1 MICTVIQGRNR
12 QEVLQALQCCEMAE
26 IRLDS
31 CSLSADDIEECFSS
45 DVPTVATCRVA
56 DLMASDGTLT
66 EREALRI
73 CEDRLLNAIDAG
85 AAYVDVE
92 MEIPKEMSKRIRS
105 RAHSC
110 GTVFIRSVHDF
121 GSTGTYAELRS
132 QVEKCRYYGADIVKL
147 VTMALSVEDAERV
160 LRLYD
165 EYDPASLIAFCM
177 GEPGRES
184 RVGCLAKGAPYSYAA
199 LSAAEAAAPGQWEA
213 ADMAA
218 RVYGDRYFIGYPDGM
233 AVVPEDRKNGGEPYR
248 TGQTVRMPASKSFA
262 QRAVVA
268 AALADGVSRLEGYS
282 ACSDSESAVRVARTL
297 GAEVRSLDDGGT
309 LEIRGIGAVPGAV
322 DIACL
327 NVGESGLLTR
337 LMIPLSAV
345 LSCSDVTLE
354 GEKTLLGRPMKGA
367 DRMLAAFGVQ
377 LTSDHLP
384 LKVCGSLESGNASIS
399 GRDGSQLI
407 SGLLMSLPLTEGKS
421 TVTVTDPKSI
431 PYMFITLDV
440 MKRFGVSI
448 ANEMSGDREF
458 FESDGD
464 WSLCREM
471 TFNIKGKQRYKAA
484 SFSLE
489 GDWSAAANFLVAG
502 AIFGKAEISG
512 LDTTSLQADLSIMDI
527 LLDAGASISQSDGDT
542 GPVTVQRA
550 PLTAFSIDASNC
562 PDLFPIV
569 AVLASFCQGTSRI
582 SGVDRLVHKESDRG
596 AAILDMLGQMGV
608 QAGLEGNDML
618 IEGHSL
624 AQRCLTGNLL
634 KVGRYTSHHDHR
646 MVMAL
651 MVAGLGAD
659 GKIEIDDEECVAKS
673 FPGFIDVFERMKS
686 GIERG

>member
-1 MICTVIQGRNR
+1 MVCTVIQGRDL
-12 QEVLQALQCCEMAE
+12 EGIFQALECCEMAE

-31 CSLSADDIEECFSS
+31 CRLSMDDIEECFSL
-45 DVPTVATCRVA
+45 DTPLVATCRVEEMLSA
-56 DLMASDGTLT
+56 DSGLT
-66 EREALRI
+66 RQQALKLS
-73 CEDRLLNAIDAG
+73 EERLLAAIDAG

-92 MEIPKEMSKRIRS
+92 MEIPKEVSKRIRA

-110 GTVFIRSVHDF
+110 GTVFIRSVHDYS
-121 GSTGTYAELRS
+121 STGTYDELKS
-132 QVEKCRYYGADIVKL
+132 YVEKCRYYGADVVKL
-147 VTMALSVEDAERV
+147 VTMARSGEDAARV
-160 LRLYD
+160 LQLYD

-177 GEPGRES
+177 GEAGRES
-184 RVGCLAKGAPYSYAA
+184 RVECLAKGAPYSYAA
-199 LSAAEAAAPGQWEA
+199 LSEDESAAPGQWTA
-213 ADMAA
+213 SDMAA
-218 RVYGDRYFIGYPDGM
+218 RIYGRRHFIGYSES
-233 AVVPEDRKNGGEPYR
+233 PEL
-248 TGQTVRMPASKSFA
+248 RMPASKSFA
-262 QRAVVA
+262 QRAIVA
-268 AALADGVSRLEGYS
+268 AALADGVSRLDGYS
-282 ACSDSESAVRVARTL
+282 ACSDSESAVRVARSL
-297 GAEVRSLDDGGT
+297 GAEVRSLDDGRV
-309 LEIRGIGAVPGAV
+309 LEIKGIGAGPGSV
-322 DIACL
+322 DVDSL

-345 LSCSDVTLE
+345 ISGSDVTIE

-377 LTSDHLP
+377 LSSDHIP
-384 LKVCGSLESGNASIS
+384 LKVYGSLESGNASIS
-399 GRDGSQLI
+399 GMNGSQLI
-407 SGLLMSLPLTEGKS
+407 SGLLMALPLTAGKS
-421 TVTVTDPKSI
+421 TVTVTEPKSI

-440 MKRFGVSI
+440 MKRFGVVV
-448 ANEMSGDREF
+448 ANEMSGGRDF

-464 WSLCREM
+464 WSLCSGI
-471 TFNIKGKQRYKAA
+471 TFNIKGGQRYAPA
-484 SFSLE
+484 DFSLE

-502 AIFGKAEISG
+502 AIFGRAELTG
-512 LDTTSLQADLSIMDI
+512 LDTCSLQADISVMDI
-527 LLDAGASISQSDGDT
+527 LMDAGASLSQSDGDT
-542 GPVTVQRA
+542 GPITVQRA

-569 AVLASFCQGTSRI
+569 SVLAAFCQGRSRI

-596 AAILDMLGQMGV
+596 AAILQMLSQMGV
-608 QAGLEGNDML
+608 KAEVDGNDML

-634 KVGRYTSHHDHR
+634 KGGRYTSHHDHR

>member
-1 MICTVIQGRNR
+1 MVCTVIQGRDL
-12 QEVLQALQCCEMAE
+12 EGIFQALECCEMAE

-31 CSLSADDIEECFSS
+31 CRLSMDDIEECFSS
-45 DVPTVATCRVA
+45 DTPLVATCRVEEMLSA
-56 DLMASDGTLT
+56 DSGLT
-66 EREALRI
+66 RQQALKLS
-73 CEDRLLNAIDAG
+73 EERLLAAIDAG

-92 MEIPKEMSKRIRS
+92 MEIPKEVSKRIRA

-110 GTVFIRSVHDF
+110 GTVFIRSVHDYS
-121 GSTGTYAELRS
+121 STGTYDELKS
-132 QVEKCRYYGADIVKL
+132 WVEKCRYYGADIVKL
-147 VTMALSVEDAERV
+147 VTMARSGEDAARV
-160 LRLYD
+160 LQLYD

-177 GEPGRES
+177 GEAGRES
-184 RVGCLAKGAPYSYAA
+184 RVECLAKGAPYSYAA
-199 LSAAEAAAPGQWEA
+199 LSEDESAAPGQWTA
-213 ADMAA
+213 SDMAA
-218 RVYGDRYFIGYPDGM
+218 RIYGRRHFIGYSEG
-233 AVVPEDRKNGGEPYR
+233 PEL
-248 TGQTVRMPASKSFA
+248 RMPASKSFA
-262 QRAVVA
+262 QRAIVA
-268 AALADGVSRLEGYS
+268 AALADGVSRLDGYS
-282 ACSDSESAVRVARTL
+282 ACSDSESAVRVARSL
-297 GAEVRSLDDGGT
+297 GAEVRSLDDGRV
-309 LEIRGIGAVPGAV
+309 LEIKGIGAGPGSV
-322 DIACL
+322 DIDSL

-345 LSCSDVTLE
+345 ISGSDVTIE

-377 LTSDHLP
+377 LSSDHIP
-384 LKVCGSLESGNASIS
+384 LKVYGSLESGNASIS
-399 GRDGSQLI
+399 GMNGSQLI
-407 SGLLMSLPLTEGKS
+407 SGLLMALPLTAGKS
-421 TVTVTDPKSI
+421 TVTVTEPKSI

-440 MKRFGVSI
+440 MKRFGVVA
-448 ANEMSGDREF
+448 ANEMSGGRDF

-464 WSLCREM
+464 WSLCSGI
-471 TFNIKGKQRYKAA
+471 TFNIKGGQRYAPA
-484 SFSLE
+484 DFSLE

-502 AIFGKAEISG
+502 AIFGRAELTG
-512 LDTTSLQADLSIMDI
+512 LDICSLQADISIMDI
-527 LLDAGASISQSDGDT
+527 LMDAGASLSQSDGDT
-542 GPVTVQRA
+542 GPITVQRA

-569 AVLASFCQGTSRI
+569 SVLAAFCQGRSRI
-582 SGVDRLVHKESDRG
+582 SGVDRLAHKESDRG
-596 AAILDMLGQMGV
+596 AAILQMLSQMGV
-608 QAGLEGNDML
+608 KAEVDGNDML

-634 KVGRYTSHHDHR
+634 KGGRYTSHHDHR

>member
-1 MICTVIQGRNR
+1 MVCTVIQGRDL
-12 QEVLQALQCCEMAE
+12 EGIFQALECCEMAE

-31 CSLSADDIEECFSS
+31 CRLSMDDIEECFSS
-45 DVPTVATCRVA
+45 DTPLVATCRVEEMLSA
-56 DLMASDGTLT
+56 DSGLT
-66 EREALRI
+66 RQQALKLS
-73 CEDRLLNAIDAG
+73 EERLLAAIDAG

-92 MEIPKEMSKRIRS
+92 MEIPKEVSKRIRA

-110 GTVFIRSVHDF
+110 GTVFIRSVHDYS
-121 GSTGTYAELRS
+121 STGTYDELKS
-132 QVEKCRYYGADIVKL
+132 YVEKCRYYGADVVKL
-147 VTMALSVEDAERV
+147 VTMARSGEDAARV
-160 LRLYD
+160 LQLYD

-177 GEPGRES
+177 GEAGRES
-184 RVGCLAKGAPYSYAA
+184 RVECLAKGAPYSYAA
-199 LSAAEAAAPGQWEA
+199 LSEDESAAPGQWTA
-213 ADMAA
+213 SDMAA
-218 RVYGDRYFIGYPDGM
+218 RIYGRRHFIGYSES
-233 AVVPEDRKNGGEPYR
+233 PEL
-248 TGQTVRMPASKSFA
+248 RMPASKSFA
-262 QRAVVA
+262 QRAIVA
-268 AALADGVSRLEGYS
+268 AALADGVSRLDGYS
-282 ACSDSESAVRVARTL
+282 ACSDSESAVRVARSF
-297 GAEVRSLDDGGT
+297 GAEVRSLDDGRV
-309 LEIRGIGAVPGAV
+309 LEIKGIGAGPGSV
-322 DIACL
+322 DVDSL

-345 LSCSDVTLE
+345 ISGSDVTIE

-377 LTSDHLP
+377 LSSDHIP
-384 LKVCGSLESGNASIS
+384 LKVYGSLESGNASIS
-399 GRDGSQLI
+399 GMNGSQLI
-407 SGLLMSLPLTEGKS
+407 SGLLMALPLTAGKS
-421 TVTVTDPKSI
+421 TVTVTEPKSI

-440 MKRFGVSI
+440 MKRFGVVV
-448 ANEMSGDREF
+448 ANEMSGGRDF

-464 WSLCREM
+464 WSLCSGI
-471 TFNIKGKQRYKAA
+471 TFNIKGGQRYAPA
-484 SFSLE
+484 DFSLE

-502 AIFGKAEISG
+502 AIFGRAELTG
-512 LDTTSLQADLSIMDI
+512 LDTCSLQADISIMDI
-527 LLDAGASISQSDGDT
+527 LMDAGASLSQSDGDT
-542 GPVTVQRA
+542 GPITVQRA

-569 AVLASFCQGTSRI
+569 SVLAAFCQGRSRI
-582 SGVDRLVHKESDRG
+582 SGVDRLAHKESDRG
-596 AAILDMLGQMGV
+596 AAILQMLSQMGV
-608 QAGLEGNDML
+608 KAEVDGNDML

-634 KVGRYTSHHDHR
+634 KGGRYTSHHDHR

>member
-1 MICTVIQGRNR
+1 MVCTVIQGRDL
-12 QEVLQALQCCEMAE
+12 EGIFQALECCEMAE

-31 CSLSADDIEECFSS
+31 CRLSMDDIEECFSS
-45 DVPTVATCRVA
+45 DTPLVATCRVEEMLSA
-56 DLMASDGTLT
+56 DSGLT
-66 EREALRI
+66 RQQALKLS
-73 CEDRLLNAIDAG
+73 EERLLAAIDAG

-92 MEIPKEMSKRIRS
+92 MEIPKEVSKRIRA

-110 GTVFIRSVHDF
+110 GTVFIRSVHDYS
-121 GSTGTYAELRS
+121 STGTYDELKS
-132 QVEKCRYYGADIVKL
+132 WVEKCRYYGADVVKL
-147 VTMALSVEDAERV
+147 VTMARSGEDAARV
-160 LRLYD
+160 LQLYD

-177 GEPGRES
+177 GEAGRES
-184 RVGCLAKGAPYSYAA
+184 RVECLAKGAPYSYAA
-199 LSAAEAAAPGQWEA
+199 LSEDESAAPGQWTA
-213 ADMAA
+213 SDMAA
-218 RVYGDRYFIGYPDGM
+218 RIYGRRHFIGYSEG
-233 AVVPEDRKNGGEPYR
+233 PEL
-248 TGQTVRMPASKSFA
+248 RMPASKSFA
-262 QRAVVA
+262 QRAIVA
-268 AALADGVSRLEGYS
+268 AALADGVSRLDGYS
-282 ACSDSESAVRVARTL
+282 ACSDSESAVRVARSL
-297 GAEVRSLDDGGT
+297 GAEVRSLDDGRV
-309 LEIRGIGAVPGAV
+309 LEIKGIGAGPGSV
-322 DIACL
+322 DIDSL

-345 LSCSDVTLE
+345 ISGSDVTIE

-377 LTSDHLP
+377 LSSDHIP
-384 LKVCGSLESGNASIS
+384 LKVYGSLESGNASIS
-399 GRDGSQLI
+399 GMNGSQLI
-407 SGLLMSLPLTEGKS
+407 SGLLMALPLTAGKS
-421 TVTVTDPKSI
+421 TVTVTEPKSI

-440 MKRFGVSI
+440 MKRFGVVA
-448 ANEMSGDREF
+448 ANEMSGGRDF

-464 WSLCREM
+464 WSLCSGI
-471 TFNIKGKQRYKAA
+471 TFNIKGGQRYAPA
-484 SFSLE
+484 DFSLE

-502 AIFGKAEISG
+502 AIFGRAELTG
-512 LDTTSLQADLSIMDI
+512 LDTCSLQADISIMDI
-527 LLDAGASISQSDGDT
+527 LMDAGASLSQSDGDT
-542 GPVTVQRA
+542 GPITVQRA

-569 AVLASFCQGTSRI
+569 SVLAAFCQGRSRI
-582 SGVDRLVHKESDRG
+582 SGVDRLAHKESDRG
-596 AAILDMLGQMGV
+596 AAILQMLSQMGV
-608 QAGLEGNDML
+608 KAEVDGNDML

-634 KVGRYTSHHDHR
+634 KGGRYTSHHDHR

>member
-1 MICTVIQGRNR
+1 MVCTVIQGRDL
-12 QEVLQALQCCEMAE
+12 EGIFQALECCEMAE

-31 CSLSADDIEECFSS
+31 CRLSMDDIEECFSS
-45 DVPTVATCRVA
+45 DTPLVATCRVEEMLSA
-56 DLMASDGTLT
+56 DSGLT
-66 EREALRI
+66 RQQALKLS
-73 CEDRLLNAIDAG
+73 EERLLAAIDAG

-92 MEIPKEMSKRIRS
+92 MEIPKEVSKRIRA

-110 GTVFIRSVHDF
+110 GTVFIRSVHDYS
-121 GSTGTYAELRS
+121 STGTYDELKS
-132 QVEKCRYYGADIVKL
+132 CVEKCRYYGADIVKL
-147 VTMALSVEDAERV
+147 VTMTRSGEDAARV
-160 LRLYD
+160 LQLYD

-177 GEPGRES
+177 GEAGRES
-184 RVGCLAKGAPYSYAA
+184 RVECLAKGAPYSYAA
-199 LSAAEAAAPGQWEA
+199 LSEDESAAPGQWTA
-213 ADMAA
+213 SDMAA
-218 RVYGDRYFIGYPDGM
+218 RIYGRRHFIGYSEG
-233 AVVPEDRKNGGEPYR
+233 PEL
-248 TGQTVRMPASKSFA
+248 RMPASKSFA
-262 QRAVVA
+262 QRAIVA
-268 AALADGVSRLEGYS
+268 AALADGVSRLDGYS
-282 ACSDSESAVRVARTL
+282 ACSDSESAVRVARSL
-297 GAEVRSLDDGGT
+297 GAEVRSLDDGRV
-309 LEIRGIGAVPGAV
+309 LEIKGIGAGPGSV
-322 DIACL
+322 DIDSL

-345 LSCSDVTLE
+345 ISGSDVTIE

-377 LTSDHLP
+377 LSSDHIP
-384 LKVCGSLESGNASIS
+384 LKVYGSLESGNASIS
-399 GRDGSQLI
+399 GMNGSQLI
-407 SGLLMSLPLTEGKS
+407 SGLLMALPLTAGKS
-421 TVTVTDPKSI
+421 TVTVTEPKSI

-440 MKRFGVSI
+440 MKRFGVVA
-448 ANEMSGDREF
+448 ANEMSGGRDF

-464 WSLCREM
+464 WSLCSGI
-471 TFNIKGKQRYKAA
+471 TFNIKGGQRYAPA
-484 SFSLE
+484 DFSLE

-502 AIFGKAEISG
+502 AIFGRAELTG
-512 LDTTSLQADLSIMDI
+512 LDTCSLQADISIMDI
-527 LLDAGASISQSDGDT
+527 LMDAGASLSQSDGDT
-542 GPVTVQRA
+542 GPITVQRA

-569 AVLASFCQGTSRI
+569 SVLAAFCQGRSRI
-582 SGVDRLVHKESDRG
+582 SGVDRLAHKESDRG
-596 AAILDMLGQMGV
+596 AAILQMLSQMGV
-608 QAGLEGNDML
+608 KAEVDGNDML

-634 KVGRYTSHHDHR
+634 KGGRYTSHHDHR

>member
-1 MICTVIQGRNR
+1 MVCTVIQGRDL
-12 QEVLQALQCCEMAE
+12 EGIFQALECCEMAE

-31 CSLSADDIEECFSS
+31 CRLSMDDIEECFSS
-45 DVPTVATCRVA
+45 DTPLVATCRVEEMLSA
-56 DLMASDGTLT
+56 DIGLT
-66 EREALRI
+66 RQQALKLS
-73 CEDRLLNAIDAG
+73 EERLLAAIDAG

-92 MEIPKEMSKRIRS
+92 MEIPKEVSKRIRA

-110 GTVFIRSVHDF
+110 GTVFIRSVHDYS
-121 GSTGTYAELRS
+121 STGTYDELKS
-132 QVEKCRYYGADIVKL
+132 CVEKCRYYGADVVKL
-147 VTMALSVEDAERV
+147 VTMARSGEDAARV
-160 LRLYD
+160 LQLYD

-177 GEPGRES
+177 GEAGRET
-184 RVGCLAKGAPYSYAA
+184 RVECLAKGAPYSYAA
-199 LSAAEAAAPGQWEA
+199 LSEDESAAPGQWTA
-213 ADMAA
+213 SDMAA
-218 RVYGDRYFIGYPDGM
+218 RIYGRRHFIGYTEG
-233 AVVPEDRKNGGEPYR
+233 PEL
-248 TGQTVRMPASKSFA
+248 RMPASKSFA
-262 QRAVVA
+262 QRAIVA
-268 AALADGVSRLEGYS
+268 AALADGVSRLDGYS
-282 ACSDSESAVRVARTL
+282 VCSDSESAVRVARSL
-297 GAEVRSLDDGGT
+297 GAEVRSLDDGRV
-309 LEIRGIGAVPGAV
+309 LEIKGIGAGPGSV
-322 DIACL
+322 DVDSL

-345 LSCSDVTLE
+345 ISGSDVTIE

-377 LTSDHLP
+377 LSSDHIP
-384 LKVCGSLESGNASIS
+384 LKVYGSLESGNASIS
-399 GRDGSQLI
+399 GMNGSQLI
-407 SGLLMSLPLTEGKS
+407 SGLLMALPLTAGKS
-421 TVTVTDPKSI
+421 TVTVTEPKSI

-440 MKRFGVSI
+440 MKRFGVVV
-448 ANEMSGDREF
+448 ANEMSGGRDF

-464 WSLCREM
+464 WSLCSGI
-471 TFNIKGKQRYKAA
+471 TFNIKGGQRYAPA
-484 SFSLE
+484 DFSLE

-502 AIFGKAEISG
+502 AIFGRAELTG
-512 LDTTSLQADLSIMDI
+512 LDTCSLQADISIMDI
-527 LLDAGASISQSDGDT
+527 LMDAGASLSQSDGDT
-542 GPVTVQRA
+542 GPITVQRA

-569 AVLASFCQGTSRI
+569 SVLAAFCQGRSRI
-582 SGVDRLVHKESDRG
+582 SGVDRLAHKESDRG
-596 AAILDMLGQMGV
+596 AAILQMLSQMGV
-608 QAGLEGNDML
+608 KAEVDGNDML

-634 KVGRYTSHHDHR
+634 KGGRYTSHHDHR

>member
-1 MICTVIQGRNR
+1 MVCTVIQGRDL
-12 QEVLQALQCCEMAE
+12 EGIFQALECCEMAE

-31 CSLSADDIEECFSS
+31 CRLSMDDIEECFSS
-45 DVPTVATCRVA
+45 DTPLVATCRVEEMLSA
-56 DLMASDGTLT
+56 DSGLT
-66 EREALRI
+66 RQQALKLS
-73 CEDRLLNAIDAG
+73 EERLLAAIDAG

-92 MEIPKEMSKRIRS
+92 MEIPKEVSKRIRA

-110 GTVFIRSVHDF
+110 GTVFIRSVHDYS
-121 GSTGTYAELRS
+121 STGTYDELKS
-132 QVEKCRYYGADIVKL
+132 CVEKCRYYGADVVKL
-147 VTMALSVEDAERV
+147 VTMARSGEDAARV
-160 LRLYD
+160 LQLYD

-177 GEPGRES
+177 GEAGRES
-184 RVGCLAKGAPYSYAA
+184 RVECLAKGAPYSYAA
-199 LSAAEAAAPGQWEA
+199 LSEDESAAPGQWTA
-213 ADMAA
+213 SDMAA
-218 RVYGDRYFIGYPDGM
+218 RIYGRRHFIGYTEG
-233 AVVPEDRKNGGEPYR
+233 PEL
-248 TGQTVRMPASKSFA
+248 RMPASKSFA
-262 QRAVVA
+262 QRAIVA
-268 AALADGVSRLEGYS
+268 AALADGVSRLDGYS
-282 ACSDSESAVRVARTL
+282 ACSDSESAVRVARSF
-297 GAEVRSLDDGGT
+297 GAEVRSLDDGRV
-309 LEIRGIGAVPGAV
+309 LEIKGIGAGPGSV
-322 DIACL
+322 DVDSL

-345 LSCSDVTLE
+345 ISGSDVTIE

-377 LTSDHLP
+377 LSSDHIP
-384 LKVCGSLESGNASIS
+384 LKVYGSLESGNASIS
-399 GRDGSQLI
+399 GMNGSQLI
-407 SGLLMSLPLTEGKS
+407 SGLLMALPLTAGKS
-421 TVTVTDPKSI
+421 TVTVTEPKSI

-440 MKRFGVSI
+440 MKRFGVVV
-448 ANEMSGDREF
+448 ANEMSGGRDF

-464 WSLCREM
+464 WSLCSGI
-471 TFNIKGKQRYKAA
+471 TFNIKGGQRYAPA
-484 SFSLE
+484 DFSLE

-502 AIFGKAEISG
+502 AIFGRAELTG
-512 LDTTSLQADLSIMDI
+512 LDTCSLQADISIMDI
-527 LLDAGASISQSDGDT
+527 LMDAGASLSQSEGDT
-542 GPVTVQRA
+542 GPITVQRA

-569 AVLASFCQGTSRI
+569 SVLAAFCQGRSRI
-582 SGVDRLVHKESDRG
+582 SGVDRLAHKESDRG
-596 AAILDMLGQMGV
+596 AAILQMLSQMGV
-608 QAGLEGNDML
+608 KAEVDGNDML

-634 KVGRYTSHHDHR
+634 KGGRYTSHHDHR

>member
-1 MICTVIQGRNR
+1 MVCTVIQGRDL
-12 QEVLQALQCCEMAE
+12 EGIFQALECCEMAE

-31 CSLSADDIEECFSS
+31 CRLSMDDIEECFSS
-45 DVPTVATCRVA
+45 DTPLVATCRVEEMLSA
-56 DLMASDGTLT
+56 DSGLT
-66 EREALRI
+66 RQQALKLS
-73 CEDRLLNAIDAG
+73 EERLLAAIDAG

-92 MEIPKEMSKRIRS
+92 MEIPKEVSKRIRA

-110 GTVFIRSVHDF
+110 GTVFIRSVHDYS
-121 GSTGTYAELRS
+121 STGTYDELKS
-132 QVEKCRYYGADIVKL
+132 CVEKCRYYGADIVKL
-147 VTMALSVEDAERV
+147 VTMARSGEDAARV
-160 LRLYD
+160 LQLYD

-177 GEPGRES
+177 GEAGRES
-184 RVGCLAKGAPYSYAA
+184 RVECLAKGAPYSYAA
-199 LSAAEAAAPGQWEA
+199 LSEDESAAPGQWTA
-213 ADMAA
+213 SDMAA
-218 RVYGDRYFIGYPDGM
+218 RIYGRRHFIGYSEG
-233 AVVPEDRKNGGEPYR
+233 PEL
-248 TGQTVRMPASKSFA
+248 RMPASKSFA
-262 QRAVVA
+262 QRAIVA
-268 AALADGVSRLEGYS
+268 AALADGVSRLDGYL
-282 ACSDSESAVRVARTL
+282 ACSDSESAVRVARSL
-297 GAEVRSLDDGGT
+297 GAEVRSLDDGRV
-309 LEIRGIGAVPGAV
+309 LEIKGIGAGPGSV
-322 DIACL
+322 DIDSL

-345 LSCSDVTLE
+345 ISGSDVTIE

-377 LTSDHLP
+377 LSSDHIP
-384 LKVCGSLESGNASIS
+384 LKVYGSLESGNASIS
-399 GRDGSQLI
+399 GMNGSQLI
-407 SGLLMSLPLTEGKS
+407 SGLLMALPLTAGKS
-421 TVTVTDPKSI
+421 TVTVTEPKSI

-440 MKRFGVSI
+440 MKRFGVVA
-448 ANEMSGDREF
+448 ANEMSGGRDF

-464 WSLCREM
+464 WSLCSGI
-471 TFNIKGKQRYKAA
+471 TFNIKGGQRYAPA
-484 SFSLE
+484 DFSLE

-502 AIFGKAEISG
+502 AIFGRAELTG
-512 LDTTSLQADLSIMDI
+512 LDTCSLQADISIMDI
-527 LLDAGASISQSDGDT
+527 LMDAGASLSQSDGDT
-542 GPVTVQRA
+542 GPITVQRA

-569 AVLASFCQGTSRI
+569 SVLAAFCQGRSRI
-582 SGVDRLVHKESDRG
+582 SGVDRLAHKESDRG
-596 AAILDMLGQMGV
+596 AAILQMLSQMGV
-608 QAGLEGNDML
+608 KAEVDGNDML

-634 KVGRYTSHHDHR
+634 KGGRYTSHHDHR

>member
-1 MICTVIQGRNR
+1 MVCTVIQGRDL
-12 QEVLQALQCCEMAE
+12 EGIFQALECCEMAE

-31 CSLSADDIEECFSS
+31 CRLSMDDIEECFSS
-45 DVPTVATCRVA
+45 DTPLVATCRVEEMLSA
-56 DLMASDGTLT
+56 DSGLT
-66 EREALRI
+66 RQQALKLS
-73 CEDRLLNAIDAG
+73 EERLLAAIDAG

-92 MEIPKEMSKRIRS
+92 MEIPKEVSKRIRA

-110 GTVFIRSVHDF
+110 GTVFIRSVHDYS
-121 GSTGTYAELRS
+121 STGTYDELKS
-132 QVEKCRYYGADIVKL
+132 CVEKCRYYGADIVKL
-147 VTMALSVEDAERV
+147 VTMARSGEDAARV
-160 LRLYD
+160 LQLYD

-177 GEPGRES
+177 GEAGRES
-184 RVGCLAKGAPYSYAA
+184 RVECLAKGAPYSYAA
-199 LSAAEAAAPGQWEA
+199 LSEDESAAPGQWTA
-213 ADMAA
+213 SDMAA
-218 RVYGDRYFIGYPDGM
+218 RIYGRRHFIGYSEG
-233 AVVPEDRKNGGEPYR
+233 PELM
-248 TGQTVRMPASKSFA
+248 MPASKSFA
-262 QRAVVA
+262 QRAIVA
-268 AALADGVSRLEGYS
+268 AALADGVSRLDGYS
-282 ACSDSESAVRVARTL
+282 ACSDSESAVRVARSL
-297 GAEVRSLDDGGT
+297 GAEVRSLDDGRV
-309 LEIRGIGAVPGAV
+309 LEIKGIGAGPGSV
-322 DIACL
+322 DIDSL

-345 LSCSDVTLE
+345 ISGSDVTIE

-377 LTSDHLP
+377 LSSDHIP
-384 LKVCGSLESGNASIS
+384 LKVYGSLESGNASIS
-399 GRDGSQLI
+399 GMNGSQLI
-407 SGLLMSLPLTEGKS
+407 SGLLMALPLTAGKS
-421 TVTVTDPKSI
+421 TVTVMEPKSI

-440 MKRFGVSI
+440 MKRFGVVA
-448 ANEMSGDREF
+448 ANEMSGGRDF

-464 WSLCREM
+464 WSLCSGI
-471 TFNIKGKQRYKAA
+471 TFNIKGGQRYAPA
-484 SFSLE
+484 DFSLE

-502 AIFGKAEISG
+502 AIFGRAELTG
-512 LDTTSLQADLSIMDI
+512 LDTCSLQADISIMDI
-527 LLDAGASISQSDGDT
+527 LMDAGASLSQSDGDT
-542 GPVTVQRA
+542 GPITVQRA

-569 AVLASFCQGTSRI
+569 SVLAAFCQGRSRI
-582 SGVDRLVHKESDRG
+582 SGVDRLAHKESDRG
-596 AAILDMLGQMGV
+596 AAILQMLSQMGV
-608 QAGLEGNDML
+608 KAEVDGNDML

-634 KVGRYTSHHDHR
+634 KGGRYTSHHDHR

>member
-1 MICTVIQGRNR
+1 MVCTVIQGRDL
-12 QEVLQALQCCEMAE
+12 EGIFQALECCEMAE

-31 CSLSADDIEECFSS
+31 CRLSMDDIEECFSS
-45 DVPTVATCRVA
+45 DTPLVATCRVEEMLSA
-56 DLMASDGTLT
+56 DSGLT
-66 EREALRI
+66 RQQALKLS
-73 CEDRLLNAIDAG
+73 EERLLAAIDAG

-92 MEIPKEMSKRIRS
+92 MEIPKEVSKRIRA

-110 GTVFIRSVHDF
+110 GTVFIRSVHDYS
-121 GSTGTYAELRS
+121 STGTYGELKS
-132 QVEKCRYYGADIVKL
+132 CVEKCRYYGADIVKL
-147 VTMALSVEDAERV
+147 VTMARSGEDAARV
-160 LRLYD
+160 LQLYD

-177 GEPGRES
+177 GEAGRES
-184 RVGCLAKGAPYSYAA
+184 RVECLAKGAPYSYAA
-199 LSAAEAAAPGQWEA
+199 LSEDESAAPGQWTA
-213 ADMAA
+213 SDMAA
-218 RVYGDRYFIGYPDGM
+218 RIYGRRHFIGYSEG
-233 AVVPEDRKNGGEPYR
+233 PEL
-248 TGQTVRMPASKSFA
+248 RMPASKSFA
-262 QRAVVA
+262 QRAIVA
-268 AALADGVSRLEGYS
+268 AALADGVSRLDGYS
-282 ACSDSESAVRVARTL
+282 ACSDSESAVRVARSL
-297 GAEVRSLDDGGT
+297 GAEVRSLDDGRV
-309 LEIRGIGAVPGAV
+309 LEIKGIGAGPGSV
-322 DIACL
+322 DVDSL

-345 LSCSDVTLE
+345 ISGSDVTIE

-377 LTSDHLP
+377 LSSDHIP
-384 LKVCGSLESGNASIS
+384 LKVYGSLESGNASIS
-399 GRDGSQLI
+399 GMNGSQLI
-407 SGLLMSLPLTEGKS
+407 SGLLMALPLTAGKS
-421 TVTVTDPKSI
+421 TVTVTEPKSI

-440 MKRFGVSI
+440 MKRFGVVV
-448 ANEMSGDREF
+448 ANEMSGGRDF

-464 WSLCREM
+464 WSLCSGI
-471 TFNIKGKQRYKAA
+471 TFNIKGGQRYAPA
-484 SFSLE
+484 DFSLE

-502 AIFGKAEISG
+502 AIFGRAELTG
-512 LDTTSLQADLSIMDI
+512 LDTCSLQADISIMDI
-527 LLDAGASISQSDGDT
+527 LMDAGASLSQSDGDT
-542 GPVTVQRA
+542 GPITVQRA

-569 AVLASFCQGTSRI
+569 SVFAAFCQGRSRI
-582 SGVDRLVHKESDRG
+582 SGVDRLAHKESDRG
-596 AAILDMLGQMGV
+596 AAILQMLSQMGV
-608 QAGLEGNDML
+608 KAEVDGNDML

-634 KVGRYTSHHDHR
+634 KGGRYTSHHDHR

>member
-1 MICTVIQGRNR
+1 MVCTVIQGRDL
-12 QEVLQALQCCEMAE
+12 EGIFQALECCEMAE

-31 CSLSADDIEECFSS
+31 CRLSMDDIEECFSS
-45 DVPTVATCRVA
+45 DTPLVATCRVEEMLSA
-56 DLMASDGTLT
+56 DSGLT
-66 EREALRI
+66 RQQALKLS
-73 CEDRLLNAIDAG
+73 EERLLAAIDAG

-92 MEIPKEMSKRIRS
+92 MEIPKEVSKRIRA

-110 GTVFIRSVHDF
+110 GTVFIRSVHDYS
-121 GSTGTYAELRS
+121 STGTYDELKS
-132 QVEKCRYYGADIVKL
+132 CVEKCRYYGADIVKL
-147 VTMALSVEDAERV
+147 VTMARSGEDAARV
-160 LRLYD
+160 LQLYD

-177 GEPGRES
+177 GEAGRES
-184 RVGCLAKGAPYSYAA
+184 RVECLAKGAPYSYAA
-199 LSAAEAAAPGQWEA
+199 LSEDESAAPGQWTA
-213 ADMAA
+213 SDMAA
-218 RVYGDRYFIGYPDGM
+218 RIYGRRHFIGYSEG
-233 AVVPEDRKNGGEPYR
+233 PEL
-248 TGQTVRMPASKSFA
+248 RMPASKSFA
-262 QRAVVA
+262 QRAIVA
-268 AALADGVSRLEGYS
+268 AALADGVSRLDGYS
-282 ACSDSESAVRVARTL
+282 ACSDSESAVRVARSL
-297 GAEVRSLDDGGT
+297 GAEVRSLDDGRV
-309 LEIRGIGAVPGAV
+309 LEIKGIGAGPGSV
-322 DIACL
+322 DIDSL

-345 LSCSDVTLE
+345 ISGSDVTIE

-377 LTSDHLP
+377 LSSDHIP
-384 LKVCGSLESGNASIS
+384 LKVYGSLESGNASIS
-399 GRDGSQLI
+399 GMNGSQLI
-407 SGLLMSLPLTEGKS
+407 SGLLMALPLTAGKS
-421 TVTVTDPKSI
+421 TVTVTEPKSI

-440 MKRFGVSI
+440 MKRFGVVA
-448 ANEMSGDREF
+448 ANEMSGGRDF

-464 WSLCREM
+464 WSLCSGI
-471 TFNIKGKQRYKAA
+471 TFNIKGGQRYAPA
-484 SFSLE
+484 DFSLE

-502 AIFGKAEISG
+502 AIFGRAELTG
-512 LDTTSLQADLSIMDI
+512 LDTCSLQADISIMDI
-527 LLDAGASISQSDGDT
+527 LMDAGASLSQSDGDT
-542 GPVTVQRA
+542 GPITVQRA

-569 AVLASFCQGTSRI
+569 SVLAAFCQGRSRI
-582 SGVDRLVHKESDRG
+582 SGVDRLAHKESDRG
-596 AAILDMLGQMGV
+596 AAILQMLSQMGV
-608 QAGLEGNDML
+608 KAEVDGNDML

>member
-1 MICTVIQGRNR
+1 MVCTVIQGRDL
-12 QEVLQALQCCEMAE
+12 EGIFQALECCEMAE

-31 CSLSADDIEECFSS
+31 CRLSMDDIEECFSS
-45 DVPTVATCRVA
+45 DTPLVATCRVEEMLSA
-56 DLMASDGTLT
+56 DSGLT
-66 EREALRI
+66 RQQALKLS
-73 CEDRLLNAIDAG
+73 EERLLAAIDAG

-92 MEIPKEMSKRIRS
+92 MEIPKEVSKRIRA

-110 GTVFIRSVHDF
+110 GTVFIRSVHDYS
-121 GSTGTYAELRS
+121 STGTYDELKS
-132 QVEKCRYYGADIVKL
+132 CVEKCRYYGADIVKL
-147 VTMALSVEDAERV
+147 VTMARSGEDAARV
-160 LRLYD
+160 LQLYD

-177 GEPGRES
+177 GEAGRES
-184 RVGCLAKGAPYSYAA
+184 RVECLAKGAPYSYAA
-199 LSAAEAAAPGQWEA
+199 LSEDESAAPGQWTA
-213 ADMAA
+213 SDMAA
-218 RVYGDRYFIGYPDGM
+218 RIYGRRHFIGYSEG
-233 AVVPEDRKNGGEPYR
+233 PEL
-248 TGQTVRMPASKSFA
+248 RMPASKSFA
-262 QRAVVA
+262 QRAIVA
-268 AALADGVSRLEGYS
+268 AALADGVSRLDGYS
-282 ACSDSESAVRVARTL
+282 ACSDSESAVRVARSL
-297 GAEVRSLDDGGT
+297 GAEVRSLDDGRV
-309 LEIRGIGAVPGAV
+309 LEIKGIGAGPGSV
-322 DIACL
+322 DIDSL

-345 LSCSDVTLE
+345 ISGSDVTIE

-377 LTSDHLP
+377 LSSDHIP
-384 LKVCGSLESGNASIS
+384 LKVYGSLESGNASIS
-399 GRDGSQLI
+399 GMNGSQLI
-407 SGLLMSLPLTEGKS
+407 SGLLMALPLTAGKS
-421 TVTVTDPKSI
+421 TVTVTEPKSI

-440 MKRFGVSI
+440 MKRFGVVV
-448 ANEMSGDREF
+448 ANEMSGGRDF

-464 WSLCREM
+464 WSLCSGI
-471 TFNIKGKQRYKAA
+471 TFNIKGGQRYAPA
-484 SFSLE
+484 DFSLE

-502 AIFGKAEISG
+502 AIFGRAELTG
-512 LDTTSLQADLSIMDI
+512 LDTCSLQADISIMDI
-527 LLDAGASISQSDGDT
+527 LMDAGASLSQSDGDT
-542 GPVTVQRA
+542 GPITVQRA

-569 AVLASFCQGTSRI
+569 SVLAAFCQGRSRI

-596 AAILDMLGQMGV
+596 AAILQMLSQMGV
-608 QAGLEGNDML
+608 KAEVDGNDML

-634 KVGRYTSHHDHR
+634 KGGRYTSHHDHR

>member
-1 MICTVIQGRNR
+1 MVCTVIQGRDL
-12 QEVLQALQCCEMAE
+12 EGIFQALECCEMAE

-31 CSLSADDIEECFSS
+31 CRLSMDDIEECFSS
-45 DVPTVATCRVA
+45 DTPLVATCRVEEMLSA
-56 DLMASDGTLT
+56 DSGLT
-66 EREALRI
+66 RQQALKLS
-73 CEDRLLNAIDAG
+73 EERLLAAIDAG

-92 MEIPKEMSKRIRS
+92 MEIPKEVSKRIRA

-110 GTVFIRSVHDF
+110 GTVFIRSVHDYS
-121 GSTGTYAELRS
+121 STGTYDELKS
-132 QVEKCRYYGADIVKL
+132 CVEKCRYYGADIVKL
-147 VTMALSVEDAERV
+147 VTMARSGEDAARV
-160 LRLYD
+160 LQLYD

-177 GEPGRES
+177 GEAGRES
-184 RVGCLAKGAPYSYAA
+184 RVECLAKGAPYSYAA
-199 LSAAEAAAPGQWEA
+199 LSEDESAAPGQWTA
-213 ADMAA
+213 SDMAA
-218 RVYGDRYFIGYPDGM
+218 RIYGRRHFIGYSEG
-233 AVVPEDRKNGGEPYR
+233 PEL
-248 TGQTVRMPASKSFA
+248 RMPASKSFA
-262 QRAVVA
+262 QRAIVA
-268 AALADGVSRLEGYS
+268 AALADGVSRLDGYS
-282 ACSDSESAVRVARTL
+282 ACSDSESAVRVARSL
-297 GAEVRSLDDGGT
+297 GAEVRSLDDGRV
-309 LEIRGIGAVPGAV
+309 LEIKGIGAGPGSV
-322 DIACL
+322 DIDSL

-345 LSCSDVTLE
+345 ISGSDVTIE

-377 LTSDHLP
+377 LSSDHIP
-384 LKVCGSLESGNASIS
+384 LKVYGSLESGNASIS
-399 GRDGSQLI
+399 GMNGSQLI
-407 SGLLMSLPLTEGKS
+407 SGLLMALPLTAGKS
-421 TVTVTDPKSI
+421 TVTVTEPKSI

-440 MKRFGVSI
+440 MKRFGVVA
-448 ANEMSGDREF
+448 ANEMSGGRDF

-464 WSLCREM
+464 WSLCSGI
-471 TFNIKGKQRYKAA
+471 TFNIKGGQRYAPA
-484 SFSLE
+484 DFSLE

-502 AIFGKAEISG
+502 AIFGRAELTG
-512 LDTTSLQADLSIMDI
+512 LDTCSLQADISIMDI
-527 LLDAGASISQSDGDT
+527 LMDAGASLSQSDGDT
-542 GPVTVQRA
+542 GPITVQRA

-569 AVLASFCQGTSRI
+569 SVLAAFCQGRSRI
-582 SGVDRLVHKESDRG
+582 SGVDRLAHKESDRG
-596 AAILDMLGQMGV
+596 AAILQMLSQMGV
-608 QAGLEGNDML
+608 KAEVDGNDML

-634 KVGRYTSHHDHR
+634 KGGRYTSHHDHR

>member
-1 MICTVIQGRNR
+1 MVCTVIQGRDL
-12 QEVLQALQCCEMAE
+12 EGIFQALECCEMAE

-31 CSLSADDIEECFSS
+31 CRLSMDDIEECFSS
-45 DVPTVATCRVA
+45 DTPLVATCRVEEMLSA
-56 DLMASDGTLT
+56 DSGLT
-66 EREALRI
+66 RQQALKLS
-73 CEDRLLNAIDAG
+73 EERLLAAIDAG

-92 MEIPKEMSKRIRS
+92 MEIPKEVSKRIRA

-110 GTVFIRSVHDF
+110 GTVFIRSVHDYS
-121 GSTGTYAELRS
+121 STGTYDELKS
-132 QVEKCRYYGADIVKL
+132 WVEKCRYYGADIVKL
-147 VTMALSVEDAERV
+147 VTMARSVEDAARV
-160 LRLYD
+160 LQLYD

-177 GEPGRES
+177 GEAGRES
-184 RVGCLAKGAPYSYAA
+184 RVECLAKGAPYSYAA
-199 LSAAEAAAPGQWEA
+199 LSEDESAAPGQWTA
-213 ADMAA
+213 SDMAA
-218 RVYGDRYFIGYPDGM
+218 RIYGRRHFIGYSEG
-233 AVVPEDRKNGGEPYR
+233 PEL
-248 TGQTVRMPASKSFA
+248 RMPASKSFA
-262 QRAVVA
+262 QRAIVA
-268 AALADGVSRLEGYS
+268 AALADGVSRLDGYS
-282 ACSDSESAVRVARTL
+282 ACSDSESAVRVARSL
-297 GAEVRSLDDGGT
+297 GAEVRSLDDGRV
-309 LEIRGIGAVPGAV
+309 LEIKGIGAGPGSV
-322 DIACL
+322 DIDSL

-345 LSCSDVTLE
+345 ISGSDVTIE

-377 LTSDHLP
+377 LSSDHIP
-384 LKVCGSLESGNASIS
+384 LKVYGSLESGNASIS
-399 GRDGSQLI
+399 GMNGSQLI
-407 SGLLMSLPLTEGKS
+407 SGLLMALPLTAGKS
-421 TVTVTDPKSI
+421 TVTVTEPKSI

-440 MKRFGVSI
+440 MKRFGVVA
-448 ANEMSGDREF
+448 ANEMSGGRDF

-464 WSLCREM
+464 WSLCSGI
-471 TFNIKGKQRYKAA
+471 TFNIKGGQRYAPA
-484 SFSLE
+484 DFSLE

-502 AIFGKAEISG
+502 AIFGRAELTG
-512 LDTTSLQADLSIMDI
+512 LDTCSLQADISIMDI
-527 LLDAGASISQSDGDT
+527 LMDAGASLSQSDGDT
-542 GPVTVQRA
+542 GPITVQRA

-569 AVLASFCQGTSRI
+569 SVLAAFCQGRSRI
-582 SGVDRLVHKESDRG
+582 SGVDRLAHKESDRG
-596 AAILDMLGQMGV
+596 AAILQMLSQMGV
-608 QAGLEGNDML
+608 KAEVDGNDML

>member
-1 MICTVIQGRNR
+1 MVCTVIQGRDL
-12 QEVLQALQCCEMAE
+12 EGIFQALECCEMAE

-31 CSLSADDIEECFSS
+31 CRLSMDDIEECFSS
-45 DVPTVATCRVA
+45 DTPLVATCRVEEMLSA
-56 DLMASDGTLT
+56 DSGLT
-66 EREALRI
+66 RQQALKLS
-73 CEDRLLNAIDAG
+73 EERLLAAIDAG

-92 MEIPKEMSKRIRS
+92 MEIPKEVSKRIRA

-110 GTVFIRSVHDF
+110 GTVFIRSVHDYS
-121 GSTGTYAELRS
+121 STGTYDELKS
-132 QVEKCRYYGADIVKL
+132 WVEKCRYYGADVVKL
-147 VTMALSVEDAERV
+147 VTMARSGEDAARV
-160 LRLYD
+160 LQLYD

-177 GEPGRES
+177 GEAGRES
-184 RVGCLAKGAPYSYAA
+184 RVECLAKGAPYSYAA
-199 LSAAEAAAPGQWEA
+199 LSEDESAAPGQWTA
-213 ADMAA
+213 SDMAA
-218 RVYGDRYFIGYPDGM
+218 RIYGRRHFIGYSEG
-233 AVVPEDRKNGGEPYR
+233 PEL
-248 TGQTVRMPASKSFA
+248 RMPASKSFA
-262 QRAVVA
+262 QRAIVA
-268 AALADGVSRLEGYS
+268 AALADGVSRLDGYS
-282 ACSDSESAVRVARTL
+282 ACSDSESAVRVARSL
-297 GAEVRSLDDGGT
+297 GAEVRSLDDGRV
-309 LEIRGIGAVPGAV
+309 LEIKGIGAGPGSV
-322 DIACL
+322 DIDSL

-345 LSCSDVTLE
+345 ISGSDVTIE

-377 LTSDHLP
+377 LSSDHIP
-384 LKVCGSLESGNASIS
+384 LKVYGSLESGNASIS
-399 GRDGSQLI
+399 GMNGSQLI
-407 SGLLMSLPLTEGKS
+407 SGLLMALPLTAGKS
-421 TVTVTDPKSI
+421 TVTVTEPKSI

-440 MKRFGVSI
+440 MKRFGVVA
-448 ANEMSGDREF
+448 ANEMSGGRDF

-464 WSLCREM
+464 WSLCSGI
-471 TFNIKGKQRYKAA
+471 TFNIKGGQRYAPA
-484 SFSLE
+484 DFSLE

-502 AIFGKAEISG
+502 AIFGRAELTG
-512 LDTTSLQADLSIMDI
+512 LDICSLQADISIMDI
-527 LLDAGASISQSDGDT
+527 LMDAGASLSQSDGDT
-542 GPVTVQRA
+542 GPITVQRA

-569 AVLASFCQGTSRI
+569 SVLAAFCQGRSRI
-582 SGVDRLVHKESDRG
+582 SGVDRLAHKESDRG
-596 AAILDMLGQMGV
+596 AAILQMLSQMGV
-608 QAGLEGNDML
+608 KAEVDGNDML

-634 KVGRYTSHHDHR
+634 KGGRYTSHHDHR

>member
-1 MICTVIQGRNR
+1 MVCTVIQGRDL
-12 QEVLQALQCCEMAE
+12 EGIFQALECCEMAE

-31 CSLSADDIEECFSS
+31 CRLSMDDIEECFSS
-45 DVPTVATCRVA
+45 DTPLVATCRVEEMLSA
-56 DLMASDGTLT
+56 DSGLT
-66 EREALRI
+66 RQQALKLSEA
-73 CEDRLLNAIDAG
+73 RLLAAIDAG

-92 MEIPKEMSKRIRS
+92 MEIPKEVSKRIRA

-110 GTVFIRSVHDF
+110 GTVFIRSVHDYS
-121 GSTGTYAELRS
+121 STGTYDELKS
-132 QVEKCRYYGADIVKL
+132 YVEKCRYYGADVVKL
-147 VTMALSVEDAERV
+147 VTMARSGEDAARV
-160 LRLYD
+160 LQLYD

-177 GEPGRES
+177 GEAGRES
-184 RVGCLAKGAPYSYAA
+184 RVECLAKGAPYSYAA
-199 LSAAEAAAPGQWEA
+199 LSEDESAAPGQWTA
-213 ADMAA
+213 SDMAA
-218 RVYGDRYFIGYPDGM
+218 RIYGRRHFIGYSES
-233 AVVPEDRKNGGEPYR
+233 PEL
-248 TGQTVRMPASKSFA
+248 RMPASKSFA
-262 QRAVVA
+262 QRAIVA
-268 AALADGVSRLEGYS
+268 AALADGVSRLDGYS
-282 ACSDSESAVRVARTL
+282 ACSDSESAVRVARSF
-297 GAEVRSLDDGGT
+297 GAEVRSLDDGRV
-309 LEIRGIGAVPGAV
+309 LEIKGIGAGPGSV
-322 DIACL
+322 DVDSL

-345 LSCSDVTLE
+345 ISGSDVTIE

-377 LTSDHLP
+377 LSSDHIP
-384 LKVCGSLESGNASIS
+384 LKVYGSLESGNASIS
-399 GRDGSQLI
+399 GMNGSQLI
-407 SGLLMSLPLTEGKS
+407 SGLLMALPLTAGKS
-421 TVTVTDPKSI
+421 TVTVTEPKSI

-440 MKRFGVSI
+440 MKRFGVVV
-448 ANEMSGDREF
+448 ANEMSGGRDF

-464 WSLCREM
+464 WSLCSGI
-471 TFNIKGKQRYKAA
+471 TFNIKGGQRYAPA
-484 SFSLE
+484 DFSLE

-502 AIFGKAEISG
+502 AIFGRAELTG
-512 LDTTSLQADLSIMDI
+512 LDTCSLQADISIMDI
-527 LLDAGASISQSDGDT
+527 LMDAGASLSQSDGDT
-542 GPVTVQRA
+542 GPITVQRA

-569 AVLASFCQGTSRI
+569 SVLAAFCQGRSRI

-596 AAILDMLGQMGV
+596 AAILQMLSQMGV
-608 QAGLEGNDML
+608 KAEVDGNDML

-634 KVGRYTSHHDHR
+634 KGGRYTSHHDHR

>member
-1 MICTVIQGRNR
+1 MVCTVIQGRDL
-12 QEVLQALQCCEMAE
+12 EGIFQALECCEMAE

-31 CSLSADDIEECFSS
+31 CRLSMDDIEECFSS
-45 DVPTVATCRVA
+45 DTPLVATCRVEEMLSA
-56 DLMASDGTLT
+56 DSGLT
-66 EREALRI
+66 RQQALKLS
-73 CEDRLLNAIDAG
+73 EERLLAAIDAG

-92 MEIPKEMSKRIRS
+92 MEIPKEVSKRIRA

-110 GTVFIRSVHDF
+110 GTVFIRSVHDYS
-121 GSTGTYAELRS
+121 STGTYDELKS
-132 QVEKCRYYGADIVKL
+132 WVEKCRYYGVDIVKL
-147 VTMALSVEDAERV
+147 VTMARSGEDAARV
-160 LRLYD
+160 LQLYD

-177 GEPGRES
+177 GEAGRES
-184 RVGCLAKGAPYSYAA
+184 RVECLAKGAPYSYAA
-199 LSAAEAAAPGQWEA
+199 LSEDESAAPGQWTA
-213 ADMAA
+213 SDMAA
-218 RVYGDRYFIGYPDGM
+218 RIYGRRHFIGYSEG
-233 AVVPEDRKNGGEPYR
+233 PEL
-248 TGQTVRMPASKSFA
+248 RMPASKSFA
-262 QRAVVA
+262 QRAIVA
-268 AALADGVSRLEGYS
+268 AALADGVSRLDGYS
-282 ACSDSESAVRVARTL
+282 ACSDSESAVRVARSL
-297 GAEVRSLDDGGT
+297 GAEVRSLDDGRV
-309 LEIRGIGAVPGAV
+309 LEIKGIGAGPGSV
-322 DIACL
+322 DIDSL

-345 LSCSDVTLE
+345 ISGSDVTIE

-377 LTSDHLP
+377 LSSDHIP
-384 LKVCGSLESGNASIS
+384 LKVYGSLESGNASIS
-399 GRDGSQLI
+399 GMNGSQLI
-407 SGLLMSLPLTEGKS
+407 SGLLMALPLTAGKS
-421 TVTVTDPKSI
+421 TVTVTEPKSI

-440 MKRFGVSI
+440 MKRFGVVA
-448 ANEMSGDREF
+448 ANEMSGGRDF

-464 WSLCREM
+464 WSLCSGI
-471 TFNIKGKQRYKAA
+471 TFNIKGGQRYAPA
-484 SFSLE
+484 DFSLE

-502 AIFGKAEISG
+502 AIFGRAELTG
-512 LDTTSLQADLSIMDI
+512 LDTCSLQADISIMDI
-527 LLDAGASISQSDGDT
+527 LMDAGASLSQSDGDT
-542 GPVTVQRA
+542 GPITVQRA

-569 AVLASFCQGTSRI
+569 SVLAAFCQGRSRI
-582 SGVDRLVHKESDRG
+582 SGVDRLAHKESDRG
-596 AAILDMLGQMGV
+596 AAILQMLSQMGV
-608 QAGLEGNDML
+608 KAEVDGNDML

-634 KVGRYTSHHDHR
+634 KGGRYTSHHDHR

>member
-1 MICTVIQGRNR
+1 MVCTVIQGRDL
-12 QEVLQALQCCEMAE
+12 EGIFQALECCEMAE

-31 CSLSADDIEECFSS
+31 CRLSMDDIEECFSS
-45 DVPTVATCRVA
+45 DTPLVATCRVEEMLSA
-56 DLMASDGTLT
+56 DSGLT
-66 EREALRI
+66 RQQALKLS
-73 CEDRLLNAIDAG
+73 EERLLAAIDAG

-92 MEIPKEMSKRIRS
+92 MEIPKEVSKRIRA

-110 GTVFIRSVHDF
+110 GTVFIRSVHDYS
-121 GSTGTYAELRS
+121 STGTYDELKS
-132 QVEKCRYYGADIVKL
+132 CVEKCRYYGADIVKL
-147 VTMALSVEDAERV
+147 VTMARSGEDAARV
-160 LRLYD
+160 LQLYD

-177 GEPGRES
+177 GEAGRES
-184 RVGCLAKGAPYSYAA
+184 RVECLAKGAPYSYAA
-199 LSAAEAAAPGQWEA
+199 LSEDESAAPGQWTA
-213 ADMAA
+213 SDMAA
-218 RVYGDRYFIGYPDGM
+218 RIYGRRHFIGYSEG
-233 AVVPEDRKNGGEPYR
+233 PEL
-248 TGQTVRMPASKSFA
+248 RMPASKSFA
-262 QRAVVA
+262 QRAIVA
-268 AALADGVSRLEGYS
+268 AALADGVSRLDGYS
-282 ACSDSESAVRVARTL
+282 ACSDSESAVRVARSL
-297 GAEVRSLDDGGT
+297 GAEVRSLDDGRV
-309 LEIRGIGAVPGAV
+309 LEIKGIGAGPGSV
-322 DIACL
+322 DIDSL

-345 LSCSDVTLE
+345 ISGSDVTIE

-377 LTSDHLP
+377 LSSDHIP
-384 LKVCGSLESGNASIS
+384 LKVYGSLESGNASVS
-399 GRDGSQLI
+399 GMNGSQLI
-407 SGLLMSLPLTEGKS
+407 SGLLMALPLTAGKS
-421 TVTVTDPKSI
+421 TVTVTEPKSI

-440 MKRFGVSI
+440 MKRFGVVA
-448 ANEMSGDREF
+448 ANEMSGGRDF

-464 WSLCREM
+464 WSLCSGI
-471 TFNIKGKQRYKAA
+471 TFNIKGGQRYAPA
-484 SFSLE
+484 DFSLE

-502 AIFGKAEISG
+502 AIFGRAELTG
-512 LDTTSLQADLSIMDI
+512 LDTCSLQADISIMDI
-527 LLDAGASISQSDGDT
+527 LMDAGASLSQSDGDT
-542 GPVTVQRA
+542 GPITVQRA

-569 AVLASFCQGTSRI
+569 SVLAAFCQGRSRI
-582 SGVDRLVHKESDRG
+582 SGVDRLAHKESDRG
-596 AAILDMLGQMGV
+596 AAILQMLSQMGV
-608 QAGLEGNDML
+608 KAEVDGNDML

-634 KVGRYTSHHDHR
+634 KGGRYTSHHDHR

>member
-1 MICTVIQGRNR
+1 MVCTVIQGRDL
-12 QEVLQALQCCEMAE
+12 EGIFQALECCEMAE

-31 CSLSADDIEECFSS
+31 CRLSMDDIEECFSS
-45 DVPTVATCRVA
+45 DTPLVATCRVEEMLSA
-56 DLMASDGTLT
+56 DSGLT
-66 EREALRI
+66 RQQALKLS
-73 CEDRLLNAIDAG
+73 EERLLAAIDAG

-92 MEIPKEMSKRIRS
+92 MEIPKEVSKRIRA

-110 GTVFIRSVHDF
+110 GTVFIRSVHDYS
-121 GSTGTYAELRS
+121 STGTYDELKS
-132 QVEKCRYYGADIVKL
+132 CVEKCRYYGADVVKL
-147 VTMALSVEDAERV
+147 VTMARSGEDAARV
-160 LRLYD
+160 LQLYD

-177 GEPGRES
+177 GEAGRES
-184 RVGCLAKGAPYSYAA
+184 RVECLAKGAPYSYAA
-199 LSAAEAAAPGQWEA
+199 LSEDESAAPGQWTA
-213 ADMAA
+213 SDMAA
-218 RVYGDRYFIGYPDGM
+218 RIYGRRHFIGYTEG
-233 AVVPEDRKNGGEPYR
+233 PEL
-248 TGQTVRMPASKSFA
+248 RMPASKSFA
-262 QRAVVA
+262 QRAIVA
-268 AALADGVSRLEGYS
+268 AALADGVSRLDGYS
-282 ACSDSESAVRVARTL
+282 ACSDSESAVRVARSF
-297 GAEVRSLDDGGT
+297 GAEVRSLDDGRV
-309 LEIRGIGAVPGAV
+309 LEIKGIGAGPGSV
-322 DIACL
+322 DVDSL

-345 LSCSDVTLE
+345 ISGSDVTIE

-377 LTSDHLP
+377 LSSDHIP
-384 LKVCGSLESGNASIS
+384 LKVYGSLESGNASIS
-399 GRDGSQLI
+399 GMNGSQLI
-407 SGLLMSLPLTEGKS
+407 SGLLMALPLTAGKS
-421 TVTVTDPKSI
+421 TVTVTEPKSI

-440 MKRFGVSI
+440 MKRFGVVV
-448 ANEMSGDREF
+448 ANEMSGGRDF

-464 WSLCREM
+464 WSLCSGI
-471 TFNIKGKQRYKAA
+471 TFNIKGGQRYAPA
-484 SFSLE
+484 DFSLE

-502 AIFGKAEISG
+502 AIFGRAELTG
-512 LDTTSLQADLSIMDI
+512 LDTCSLQADISIMDI
-527 LLDAGASISQSDGDT
+527 LMDAGASLSQSDGDT
-542 GPVTVQRA
+542 GPITVQRA

-569 AVLASFCQGTSRI
+569 SVLAAFCQGRSRI
-582 SGVDRLVHKESDRG
+582 SGVDRLAHKESDRG
-596 AAILDMLGQMGV
+596 AAILQMLSQMGV
-608 QAGLEGNDML
+608 KAEVDGNDML

-634 KVGRYTSHHDHR
+634 KGGRYTSHHDHR

>member
-1 MICTVIQGRNR
+1 MVCTVIQGRDL
-12 QEVLQALQCCEMAE
+12 EGIFQALECCEMAE

-31 CSLSADDIEECFSS
+31 CRLSMDDIEGCFSS
-45 DVPTVATCRVA
+45 DTPLVATCRVEEMLSA
-56 DLMASDGTLT
+56 DSGLT
-66 EREALRI
+66 RQQALKLS
-73 CEDRLLNAIDAG
+73 EERLLAAIDAG

-92 MEIPKEMSKRIRS
+92 MEIPKEVSKRIRA

-110 GTVFIRSVHDF
+110 GTVFIRSVHDYS
-121 GSTGTYAELRS
+121 STGTYDELKS
-132 QVEKCRYYGADIVKL
+132 CVEKCRYYGADIVKL
-147 VTMALSVEDAERV
+147 VTMARSGEDAARV
-160 LRLYD
+160 LQLYD

-177 GEPGRES
+177 GEAGRES
-184 RVGCLAKGAPYSYAA
+184 RVECLAKGAPYSYAA
-199 LSAAEAAAPGQWEA
+199 LSEDESAAPGQWTA
-213 ADMAA
+213 SDMAA
-218 RVYGDRYFIGYPDGM
+218 RIYGRRHFIGYSEG
-233 AVVPEDRKNGGEPYR
+233 PEL
-248 TGQTVRMPASKSFA
+248 RMPASKSFA
-262 QRAVVA
+262 QRAIVA
-268 AALADGVSRLEGYS
+268 AALADGVSRLDGYS
-282 ACSDSESAVRVARTL
+282 ACSDSESAVRVARSL
-297 GAEVRSLDDGGT
+297 GAEVRSLDDGRV
-309 LEIRGIGAVPGAV
+309 LEIKGIGAGPGSV
-322 DIACL
+322 DIDSL

-345 LSCSDVTLE
+345 ISGSDVTIE

-377 LTSDHLP
+377 LSSDHIP
-384 LKVCGSLESGNASIS
+384 LKVYGSLESGNASIS
-399 GRDGSQLI
+399 GMNGSQLI
-407 SGLLMSLPLTEGKS
+407 SGLLMALPLTAGKS
-421 TVTVTDPKSI
+421 TVTVTEPKSI

-440 MKRFGVSI
+440 MKRFGVVA
-448 ANEMSGDREF
+448 ANEMSGGRDF

-464 WSLCREM
+464 WSLCSGI
-471 TFNIKGKQRYKAA
+471 TFNIKGGQRYAPA
-484 SFSLE
+484 DFSLE

-502 AIFGKAEISG
+502 AIFGRAELTG
-512 LDTTSLQADLSIMDI
+512 LDTCSLQADISIMDI
-527 LLDAGASISQSDGDT
+527 LMDAGASLSQSDGDT
-542 GPVTVQRA
+542 GPITVQRA

-569 AVLASFCQGTSRI
+569 SVLAAFCQGRSRI
-582 SGVDRLVHKESDRG
+582 SGVDRLAHKESDRG
-596 AAILDMLGQMGV
+596 AAILQMLSQMGV
-608 QAGLEGNDML
+608 KAEVDGNDML

-634 KVGRYTSHHDHR
+634 KGGRYTSHHDHR

>member
-1 MICTVIQGRNR
+1 MVCTVIQGRDL
-12 QEVLQALQCCEMAE
+12 EGIFQALECCEMAE

-31 CSLSADDIEECFSS
+31 CRLSMDDIEECFSS
-45 DVPTVATCRVA
+45 DTPLVATCRVEEMLSA
-56 DLMASDGTLT
+56 DSGLT
-66 EREALRI
+66 RQQALKLS
-73 CEDRLLNAIDAG
+73 EERLLAAIDAG

-92 MEIPKEMSKRIRS
+92 MEIPKEVSKRIRA

-110 GTVFIRSVHDF
+110 GTVFIRSVHDYS
-121 GSTGTYAELRS
+121 STGTYDELKS
-132 QVEKCRYYGADIVKL
+132 CVEKCRYYGADIVKL
-147 VTMALSVEDAERV
+147 VTMARSGEDAARV
-160 LRLYD
+160 LQLYD

-177 GEPGRES
+177 GEAGRES
-184 RVGCLAKGAPYSYAA
+184 RVECLAKGAPYSYAA
-199 LSAAEAAAPGQWEA
+199 LSEDESAAPGQWTA
-213 ADMAA
+213 SDMAA
-218 RVYGDRYFIGYPDGM
+218 RIYGRRHFIGYSEG
-233 AVVPEDRKNGGEPYR
+233 PEL
-248 TGQTVRMPASKSFA
+248 RMPASKSFA
-262 QRAVVA
+262 QRAIVA
-268 AALADGVSRLEGYS
+268 AALADGVSRLDGYS
-282 ACSDSESAVRVARTL
+282 ACSDSESAVRVARSL
-297 GAEVRSLDDGGT
+297 GAEVRSLDDGRV
-309 LEIRGIGAVPGAV
+309 LEIKGIGARPGSV
-322 DIACL
+322 DIDSL

-345 LSCSDVTLE
+345 ISGSDVTIE

-377 LTSDHLP
+377 LSSDHIP
-384 LKVCGSLESGNASIS
+384 LKVYGSLESGNASIS
-399 GRDGSQLI
+399 GMNGSQLI
-407 SGLLMSLPLTEGKS
+407 SGLLMALPLTAGKS
-421 TVTVTDPKSI
+421 TVTVTEPKSI

-440 MKRFGVSI
+440 MKRFGVVA
-448 ANEMSGDREF
+448 ANEMSGGRDF

-464 WSLCREM
+464 WSLCSGI
-471 TFNIKGKQRYKAA
+471 TFNIKGGQRYAPA
-484 SFSLE
+484 DFSLE

-502 AIFGKAEISG
+502 AIFGRAELTG
-512 LDTTSLQADLSIMDI
+512 LDTCSLQADISIMDI
-527 LLDAGASISQSDGDT
+527 LMDAGASLSQSDGDT
-542 GPVTVQRA
+542 GPITVQRA

-569 AVLASFCQGTSRI
+569 SVLAAFCQGRSRI
-582 SGVDRLVHKESDRG
+582 SGVDRLAHKESDRG
-596 AAILDMLGQMGV
+596 AAILQMLSQMGV
-608 QAGLEGNDML
+608 KAEVDGNDML

-634 KVGRYTSHHDHR
+634 KGGRYTSHHDHR

>member
-1 MICTVIQGRNR
+1 MVCTVIQGRDL
-12 QEVLQALQCCEMAE
+12 EGIFQALECCEMAE

-31 CSLSADDIEECFSS
+31 CRLSMDDIEECFSS
-45 DVPTVATCRVA
+45 DTPLVATCRVEEMLSA
-56 DLMASDGTLT
+56 DSGLT
-66 EREALRI
+66 RQQALKLS
-73 CEDRLLNAIDAG
+73 EERLLAAIDAG

-92 MEIPKEMSKRIRS
+92 MEIPKEVSKRIRA

-110 GTVFIRSVHDF
+110 GTVFIRSVHDYS
-121 GSTGTYAELRS
+121 STGTYDELKS
-132 QVEKCRYYGADIVKL
+132 CVEKCRYYGADIVKL
-147 VTMALSVEDAERV
+147 VTMARSGEDAARV
-160 LRLYD
+160 LQLYD

-177 GEPGRES
+177 GEAGRES
-184 RVGCLAKGAPYSYAA
+184 RVECLAKGAPYSYAA
-199 LSAAEAAAPGQWEA
+199 LSEDESAAPGQWTA
-213 ADMAA
+213 SDMAA
-218 RVYGDRYFIGYPDGM
+218 RIYGRRHFIGYSEG
-233 AVVPEDRKNGGEPYR
+233 PEL
-248 TGQTVRMPASKSFA
+248 RMPASKSFA
-262 QRAVVA
+262 QRAIVA
-268 AALADGVSRLEGYS
+268 AALADGVSRLDGYS
-282 ACSDSESAVRVARTL
+282 ACSDSESAVRVARSF
-297 GAEVRSLDDGGT
+297 GAEVRSLDDGRV
-309 LEIRGIGAVPGAV
+309 LEIKGIGAGPGSV
-322 DIACL
+322 DVDSL

-345 LSCSDVTLE
+345 ISGSDVTIE

-377 LTSDHLP
+377 LSSDHIP
-384 LKVCGSLESGNASIS
+384 LKVYGSLESGNASIS
-399 GRDGSQLI
+399 GMNGSQLI
-407 SGLLMSLPLTEGKS
+407 SGLLMALPLTAGKS
-421 TVTVTDPKSI
+421 TVTVTEPKSI

-440 MKRFGVSI
+440 MKRFGVVV
-448 ANEMSGDREF
+448 ANEMSGGRDF

-464 WSLCREM
+464 WSLCSGI
-471 TFNIKGKQRYKAA
+471 TFNIKGGQRYAPA
-484 SFSLE
+484 DFSLE

-502 AIFGKAEISG
+502 AIFGRAELTG
-512 LDTTSLQADLSIMDI
+512 LDTCSLQADISVMDI
-527 LLDAGASISQSDGDT
+527 LMDAGASLSQSDGDT
-542 GPVTVQRA
+542 GPITVQRA

-569 AVLASFCQGTSRI
+569 SVLAAFCQGRSRI

-596 AAILDMLGQMGV
+596 AAILQMLSQMGV
-608 QAGLEGNDML
+608 KAEVDGNDML

-634 KVGRYTSHHDHR
+634 KGGRYTSHHDHR

>member
-1 MICTVIQGRNR
+1 MVCTVIQGRDL
-12 QEVLQALQCCEMAE
+12 EGIFQALECCEMAE

-31 CSLSADDIEECFSS
+31 CRLSMDDIEECFSS
-45 DVPTVATCRVA
+45 DTPLVATCRVEEMLSA
-56 DLMASDGTLT
+56 DSGLT
-66 EREALRI
+66 RQQALKLS
-73 CEDRLLNAIDAG
+73 EERLLAAIDAG

-92 MEIPKEMSKRIRS
+92 MEIPKEVSKRIRA

-110 GTVFIRSVHDF
+110 GTVFIRSVHDYS
-121 GSTGTYAELRS
+121 STGTYDELKS
-132 QVEKCRYYGADIVKL
+132 CVEKCRYYGADIVKL
-147 VTMALSVEDAERV
+147 VTMALSGEDAARV
-160 LRLYD
+160 LQLYD

-177 GEPGRES
+177 GEAGRES
-184 RVGCLAKGAPYSYAA
+184 RVECLAKGAPYSYAA
-199 LSAAEAAAPGQWEA
+199 LSEDESAAPGQWTA
-213 ADMAA
+213 SDMAA
-218 RVYGDRYFIGYPDGM
+218 RIYGRRHFIGYSEG
-233 AVVPEDRKNGGEPYR
+233 PEL
-248 TGQTVRMPASKSFA
+248 RMPASKSFA
-262 QRAVVA
+262 QRAIVA
-268 AALADGVSRLEGYS
+268 AALADGVSRLDGYS
-282 ACSDSESAVRVARTL
+282 ACSDSESAVRVARSL
-297 GAEVRSLDDGGT
+297 GAEVRSLDDGRV
-309 LEIRGIGAVPGAV
+309 LEIKGIGAGPGSV
-322 DIACL
+322 DIDSL

-345 LSCSDVTLE
+345 ISGSDVTIE

-377 LTSDHLP
+377 LSSDHIP
-384 LKVCGSLESGNASIS
+384 LKVYGSLESGNASIS
-399 GRDGSQLI
+399 GMNGSQLI
-407 SGLLMSLPLTEGKS
+407 SGLLMALPLTAGKS
-421 TVTVTDPKSI
+421 TVTVTEPKSI

-440 MKRFGVSI
+440 MKRFGVVA
-448 ANEMSGDREF
+448 ANEMSGGRDF

-464 WSLCREM
+464 WSLCSGI
-471 TFNIKGKQRYKAA
+471 TFNIKGGQRYAPA
-484 SFSLE
+484 DFSLE

-502 AIFGKAEISG
+502 AIFGRAELTG
-512 LDTTSLQADLSIMDI
+512 LDTCSLQADISIMDI
-527 LLDAGASISQSDGDT
+527 LMDAGASLSQSDGDT
-542 GPVTVQRA
+542 GPITVQRA

-569 AVLASFCQGTSRI
+569 SVLAAFCQGRSRI
-582 SGVDRLVHKESDRG
+582 SGVDRLAHKESDRG
-596 AAILDMLGQMGV
+596 AAILQMLSQMGV
-608 QAGLEGNDML
+608 KAEVDGNDML

-634 KVGRYTSHHDHR
+634 KGGRYTSHHDHR

>member
-1 MICTVIQGRNR
+1 MVCTVIQGRDL
-12 QEVLQALQCCEMAE
+12 EGIFQALECCEMAE

-31 CSLSADDIEECFSS
+31 CRLSMDDIEECFSS
-45 DVPTVATCRVA
+45 DTPLVATCRVEEMLSA
-56 DLMASDGTLT
+56 DSGLT
-66 EREALRI
+66 RQQALKLS
-73 CEDRLLNAIDAG
+73 EERLLAAIDAG

-92 MEIPKEMSKRIRS
+92 MEIPKEVSKRIRA

-110 GTVFIRSVHDF
+110 GTVFIRSVHDYS
-121 GSTGTYAELRS
+121 STGTYDELKS
-132 QVEKCRYYGADIVKL
+132 CVEKCRYYGADIVKL
-147 VTMALSVEDAERV
+147 VTMARSGEDAARV
-160 LRLYD
+160 LQLYD

-177 GEPGRES
+177 GEAGRES
-184 RVGCLAKGAPYSYAA
+184 RVECLAKGAPYSYAA
-199 LSAAEAAAPGQWEA
+199 LSEDESAAPGQWTA
-213 ADMAA
+213 SDMAA
-218 RVYGDRYFIGYPDGM
+218 RIYGRRHFIGYSEG
-233 AVVPEDRKNGGEPYR
+233 PEL
-248 TGQTVRMPASKSFA
+248 RMPASKSFA
-262 QRAVVA
+262 QRAIVA
-268 AALADGVSRLEGYS
+268 AALADGVSRLDGYS
-282 ACSDSESAVRVARTL
+282 ACSDSESAVRVARSL
-297 GAEVRSLDDGGT
+297 GAEVRSLDDGRV
-309 LEIRGIGAVPGAV
+309 LEIKGIGAGPGSV
-322 DIACL
+322 DIDSL

-345 LSCSDVTLE
+345 ISGSDVTIE

-377 LTSDHLP
+377 LSSDHIP
-384 LKVCGSLESGNASIS
+384 LKVYGSLESGNASIS
-399 GRDGSQLI
+399 GMNGSQLI
-407 SGLLMSLPLTEGKS
+407 SGLLMALPLTAGKS
-421 TVTVTDPKSI
+421 TVTVTEPKSI

-440 MKRFGVSI
+440 MKRFGVVA
-448 ANEMSGDREF
+448 ANEMSGGRDF

-464 WSLCREM
+464 WSLCSGI
-471 TFNIKGKQRYKAA
+471 TFNIKGGQRYAPA
-484 SFSLE
+484 DFSLE

-502 AIFGKAEISG
+502 AIFGRAELTG
-512 LDTTSLQADLSIMDI
+512 LDICSLQADISIMDI
-527 LLDAGASISQSDGDT
+527 LMDAGASLSQSDGDT
-542 GPVTVQRA
+542 GPITVQRA

-569 AVLASFCQGTSRI
+569 SVLAAFCQGRSRI
-582 SGVDRLVHKESDRG
+582 SGVDRLAHKESDRG
-596 AAILDMLGQMGV
+596 AAILQMLSQMGV
-608 QAGLEGNDML
+608 KAEVDGNDML

-634 KVGRYTSHHDHR
+634 KGGRYTSHHDHR

>member
-1 MICTVIQGRNR
+1 MVCTVIQGRDL
-12 QEVLQALQCCEMAE
+12 EGIFQALECCEMAE

-31 CSLSADDIEECFSS
+31 CRLSMDDIEECFSS
-45 DVPTVATCRVA
+45 DTPLVATCRVEEMLSA
-56 DLMASDGTLT
+56 DSGLT
-66 EREALRI
+66 RQQALKLS
-73 CEDRLLNAIDAG
+73 EERLLAAIDAG

-92 MEIPKEMSKRIRS
+92 MEIPKEVSKRIRA

-110 GTVFIRSVHDF
+110 GTVFIRSVHDYS
-121 GSTGTYAELRS
+121 STGTYDELKS
-132 QVEKCRYYGADIVKL
+132 YVEKCRYYGADVVKL
-147 VTMALSVEDAERV
+147 VTMARSGEDAARV
-160 LRLYD
+160 LQLYD

-177 GEPGRES
+177 GEAGRES
-184 RVGCLAKGAPYSYAA
+184 RVECLAKGAPYSYAA
-199 LSAAEAAAPGQWEA
+199 LSEDESAAPGQWTA
-213 ADMAA
+213 SDMAA
-218 RVYGDRYFIGYPDGM
+218 RIYGRRHFIGYSES
-233 AVVPEDRKNGGEPYR
+233 PEL
-248 TGQTVRMPASKSFA
+248 RMPASKSFA
-262 QRAVVA
+262 QRAIVA
-268 AALADGVSRLEGYS
+268 AALADGVSRLDGYS
-282 ACSDSESAVRVARTL
+282 ACSDSESAVRVARSF
-297 GAEVRSLDDGGT
+297 GAEVRSLDDGRV
-309 LEIRGIGAVPGAV
+309 LEIKGIGAGPGSV
-322 DIACL
+322 DVASL

-345 LSCSDVTLE
+345 ISGSDVTIE

-377 LTSDHLP
+377 LSSDHIP
-384 LKVCGSLESGNASIS
+384 LKVYGSLESGNASIS
-399 GRDGSQLI
+399 GMNGSQLI
-407 SGLLMSLPLTEGKS
+407 SGLLMALPLTAGKS
-421 TVTVTDPKSI
+421 TVTVTEPKSI

-440 MKRFGVSI
+440 MKRFGVVV
-448 ANEMSGDREF
+448 ANEMSGGRDF

-464 WSLCREM
+464 WSLCSGI
-471 TFNIKGKQRYKAA
+471 TFNIKGGQRYAPA
-484 SFSLE
+484 DFSLE

-502 AIFGKAEISG
+502 AIFGRAELTG
-512 LDTTSLQADLSIMDI
+512 LDTCSLQADISVMDI
-527 LLDAGASISQSDGDT
+527 LMDAGASLSQSDGDT
-542 GPVTVQRA
+542 GPITVQRA

-569 AVLASFCQGTSRI
+569 SVLAAFCQGRSRI

-596 AAILDMLGQMGV
+596 AAILQMLSQMGV
-608 QAGLEGNDML
+608 EAEVDGNDML

-634 KVGRYTSHHDHR
+634 KGGRYTSHHDHR

-686 GIERG
+686 GIERLRGVMSQDVD

>member
-1 MICTVIQGRNR
+1 MVCTVIQGRDL
-12 QEVLQALQCCEMAE
+12 EGIFQALECCEMAE

-31 CSLSADDIEECFSS
+31 CRLSMDDIEECFSS
-45 DVPTVATCRVA
+45 DTPLVATCRVEEMLSA
-56 DLMASDGTLT
+56 DSGLT
-66 EREALRI
+66 RQQALKLS
-73 CEDRLLNAIDAG
+73 EERLLAAIDAG

-92 MEIPKEMSKRIRS
+92 MEIPKEVSKRIRA

-110 GTVFIRSVHDF
+110 GTVFIRSVHDYS
-121 GSTGTYAELRS
+121 STGTYDELKS
-132 QVEKCRYYGADIVKL
+132 WVEKCRYYGADIVKL
-147 VTMALSVEDAERV
+147 VTMARSGEDAARV
-160 LRLYD
+160 LQLYD

-177 GEPGRES
+177 GEAGRES
-184 RVGCLAKGAPYSYAA
+184 RVECLAKGAPYSYAA
-199 LSAAEAAAPGQWEA
+199 LSEDESAAPGQWTA
-213 ADMAA
+213 SDMAA
-218 RVYGDRYFIGYPDGM
+218 RIYGRRHFIGYSEG
-233 AVVPEDRKNGGEPYR
+233 PEL
-248 TGQTVRMPASKSFA
+248 RMPASKSFA
-262 QRAVVA
+262 QRAIVA
-268 AALADGVSRLEGYS
+268 AALADGVSRLDGYS
-282 ACSDSESAVRVARTL
+282 ACSDSESAVRVARSL
-297 GAEVRSLDDGGT
+297 GAEVRSLDDGRV
-309 LEIRGIGAVPGAV
+309 LEIKGIGAGPGSV
-322 DIACL
+322 DIDSL

-345 LSCSDVTLE
+345 ISGSDVTIE

-377 LTSDHLP
+377 LSSDHIP
-384 LKVCGSLESGNASIS
+384 LKVYGSLESGNASIS
-399 GRDGSQLI
+399 GMNGSQLI
-407 SGLLMSLPLTEGKS
+407 SGLLMALPLTAGKS
-421 TVTVTDPKSI
+421 TVTVTEPKSI

-440 MKRFGVSI
+440 MKRFGVVA
-448 ANEMSGDREF
+448 ANEMSGGRDF

-464 WSLCREM
+464 WSLCSGI
-471 TFNIKGKQRYKAA
+471 TFNIKGGQRYAPA
-484 SFSLE
+484 DFSLE

-502 AIFGKAEISG
+502 AIFGRAELTG
-512 LDTTSLQADLSIMDI
+512 LDTCSLQADISIMDI
-527 LLDAGASISQSDGDT
+527 LMDAGASLSQSDGDT
-542 GPVTVQRA
+542 GPITVQRA

-569 AVLASFCQGTSRI
+569 SVLAAFCQGRSRI
-582 SGVDRLVHKESDRG
+582 SGVDRLAHKESDRG
-596 AAILDMLGQMGV
+596 AAILQMLSQMGV
-608 QAGLEGNDML
+608 KAEVDGNDML

-634 KVGRYTSHHDHR
+634 KGGRYTSHHDHR

>member
-1 MICTVIQGRNR
+1 MVCTVIQGRDL
-12 QEVLQALQCCEMAE
+12 EGIFQALECCEMAE

-31 CSLSADDIEECFSS
+31 CRLSMDDIEDCFSS
-45 DVPTVATCRVA
+45 DTPLVATCRVEEMLSA
-56 DLMASDGTLT
+56 DSGLT
-66 EREALRI
+66 RQQALKLS
-73 CEDRLLNAIDAG
+73 EERLLAAIDAG

-92 MEIPKEMSKRIRS
+92 MEIPKEVSKRIRA

-110 GTVFIRSVHDF
+110 GTVFIRSVHDYS
-121 GSTGTYAELRS
+121 STGTYDELKS
-132 QVEKCRYYGADIVKL
+132 YVEKCRYYGADVVKL
-147 VTMALSVEDAERV
+147 VTMARSGEDAARV
-160 LRLYD
+160 LQLYD

-177 GEPGRES
+177 GEAGRES
-184 RVGCLAKGAPYSYAA
+184 RVECLAKGAPYSYAA
-199 LSAAEAAAPGQWEA
+199 LSEDEYAAPGQWTA
-213 ADMAA
+213 SDMAA
-218 RVYGDRYFIGYPDGM
+218 RIYGRRHFIGYSES
-233 AVVPEDRKNGGEPYR
+233 PEL
-248 TGQTVRMPASKSFA
+248 RMPASKSFA
-262 QRAVVA
+262 QRAIVA
-268 AALADGVSRLEGYS
+268 AALADGVSRLDGYS
-282 ACSDSESAVRVARTL
+282 ACSDSESAVRVARSF
-297 GAEVRSLDDGGT
+297 GAEVRSLDDGRV
-309 LEIRGIGAVPGAV
+309 LEIKGIGAGPGSV
-322 DIACL
+322 DVDSL

-345 LSCSDVTLE
+345 ISGSDVTIE

-377 LTSDHLP
+377 LSSDHIP
-384 LKVCGSLESGNASIS
+384 LKVYGSLESGNASIS
-399 GRDGSQLI
+399 GMNGSQLI
-407 SGLLMSLPLTEGKS
+407 SGLLMALPLTAGKS
-421 TVTVTDPKSI
+421 TVTVTEPKSI

-440 MKRFGVSI
+440 MKRFGVVV
-448 ANEMSGDREF
+448 ANEMSGGRDF

-464 WSLCREM
+464 WSLCSGI
-471 TFNIKGKQRYKAA
+471 TFNIKGGQRYAPA
-484 SFSLE
+484 DFSLE

-502 AIFGKAEISG
+502 AIFGRAELTG
-512 LDTTSLQADLSIMDI
+512 LDTCSLQADISIMDI
-527 LLDAGASISQSDGDT
+527 LMDAGASLSQSDGDT
-542 GPVTVQRA
+542 GPITVQRA

-569 AVLASFCQGTSRI
+569 SVLAAFCQGRSRI
-582 SGVDRLVHKESDRG
+582 SGVDRLAHKESDRG
-596 AAILDMLGQMGV
+596 AAILQMLSQMGV
-608 QAGLEGNDML
+608 KAEVDGNDML

-634 KVGRYTSHHDHR
+634 KGGRYTSHHDHR

>member
-1 MICTVIQGRNR
+1 MVCTVIQGRDL
-12 QEVLQALQCCEMAE
+12 EWIFQALECCEMAE

-31 CSLSADDIEECFSS
+31 CRLSMDDIEECFSS
-45 DVPTVATCRVA
+45 DTPLVATCRVEEMLSA
-56 DLMASDGTLT
+56 DSGLT
-66 EREALRI
+66 RQQALKLS
-73 CEDRLLNAIDAG
+73 EERLLAAIDAG

-92 MEIPKEMSKRIRS
+92 MEIPKEVSKRIRA

-110 GTVFIRSVHDF
+110 GTVFIRSVHDYS
-121 GSTGTYAELRS
+121 STGTYDELKS
-132 QVEKCRYYGADIVKL
+132 CVEKCRYYGADVVKL
-147 VTMALSVEDAERV
+147 VTMARSGEDAARV
-160 LRLYD
+160 LQLYD

-177 GEPGRES
+177 GEAGRES
-184 RVGCLAKGAPYSYAA
+184 RVECLAKGAPYSYAA
-199 LSAAEAAAPGQWEA
+199 LSEDESAAPGQWTA
-213 ADMAA
+213 SDMAA
-218 RVYGDRYFIGYPDGM
+218 RIYGRRHFIGYSES
-233 AVVPEDRKNGGEPYR
+233 PEL
-248 TGQTVRMPASKSFA
+248 RMPASKSFA
-262 QRAVVA
+262 QRAIVA
-268 AALADGVSRLEGYS
+268 AALADGVSRLDGYS
-282 ACSDSESAVRVARTL
+282 ACSDSESAVRVARSL
-297 GAEVRSLDDGGT
+297 GAEVRSLDDGRV
-309 LEIRGIGAVPGAV
+309 LEIKGIGAGPGSV
-322 DIACL
+322 DVDSL

-345 LSCSDVTLE
+345 ISGSDVTIE

-377 LTSDHLP
+377 LSSDHIP
-384 LKVCGSLESGNASIS
+384 LKVYGSLESGNASIS
-399 GRDGSQLI
+399 GMNGSQLI
-407 SGLLMSLPLTEGKS
+407 SGLLMALPLTAGKS
-421 TVTVTDPKSI
+421 IVTVTEPKSI

-440 MKRFGVSI
+440 MKRFGVVV
-448 ANEMSGDREF
+448 ANEMSGGRDF

-464 WSLCREM
+464 WSLCSGI
-471 TFNIKGKQRYKAA
+471 TFNIKGGQRYAPA
-484 SFSLE
+484 DFSLE

-502 AIFGKAEISG
+502 AIFGRAELTG
-512 LDTTSLQADLSIMDI
+512 LDTCSLQADISIMDI
-527 LLDAGASISQSDGDT
+527 LMDAGASLSQSDGDT
-542 GPVTVQRA
+542 GPITVQRA

-569 AVLASFCQGTSRI
+569 SVLAAFCQGRSRI
-582 SGVDRLVHKESDRG
+582 SGVDRLAHKESDRG
-596 AAILDMLGQMGV
+596 AAILQMLSQMGV
-608 QAGLEGNDML
+608 KAEVDGNDML

-634 KVGRYTSHHDHR
+634 KGGRYTSHHDHR

>member
-1 MICTVIQGRNR
+1 MVCTVIQGRDL
-12 QEVLQALQCCEMAE
+12 EGIFQALECCEMAE

-31 CSLSADDIEECFSS
+31 CRLSMDDIEECFSS
-45 DVPTVATCRVA
+45 DTPLVATCRVEEMLSA
-56 DLMASDGTLT
+56 DIGLT
-66 EREALRI
+66 RQQALKLS
-73 CEDRLLNAIDAG
+73 EERLLAAIDAG

-92 MEIPKEMSKRIRS
+92 MEIPKEVSKRIRA

-110 GTVFIRSVHDF
+110 GTVFIRSVHDYS
-121 GSTGTYAELRS
+121 STGTYDELKS
-132 QVEKCRYYGADIVKL
+132 YVEKCRYYGADVVKL
-147 VTMALSVEDAERV
+147 VTMARSGEDAARV
-160 LRLYD
+160 LQLYD

-177 GEPGRES
+177 GEAGRET
-184 RVGCLAKGAPYSYAA
+184 RVECLAKGAPYSYAA
-199 LSAAEAAAPGQWEA
+199 LSEDESAAPGQWTA
-213 ADMAA
+213 SDMAA
-218 RVYGDRYFIGYPDGM
+218 RIYGRRHFIGYTEG
-233 AVVPEDRKNGGEPYR
+233 PEL
-248 TGQTVRMPASKSFA
+248 RMPASKSFA
-262 QRAVVA
+262 QRAIVA
-268 AALADGVSRLEGYS
+268 AALADGVSRLDGYS
-282 ACSDSESAVRVARTL
+282 ACSDSESAVRVARSL
-297 GAEVRSLDDGGT
+297 GAEVRSLDDGRV
-309 LEIRGIGAVPGAV
+309 LEIKGIGAGPGSV
-322 DIACL
+322 DVDSL

-345 LSCSDVTLE
+345 ISGSDVTIE

-377 LTSDHLP
+377 LSSDHIP
-384 LKVCGSLESGNASIS
+384 LKVYGSLESGNASIS
-399 GRDGSQLI
+399 GMNGSQLI
-407 SGLLMSLPLTEGKS
+407 SGLLMALPLTAGKS
-421 TVTVTDPKSI
+421 TVTVTEPKSI

-440 MKRFGVSI
+440 MKRFGVVV
-448 ANEMSGDREF
+448 ANEMSGGRDF

-464 WSLCREM
+464 WSLCSGI
-471 TFNIKGKQRYKAA
+471 TFNIKGGQRYAPA
-484 SFSLE
+484 DFSLE

-502 AIFGKAEISG
+502 AIFGRAELTG
-512 LDTTSLQADLSIMDI
+512 LDTCSLQADISIMDI
-527 LLDAGASISQSDGDT
+527 LMDAGASLSQSDGDT
-542 GPVTVQRA
+542 GPITVQRA

-569 AVLASFCQGTSRI
+569 SVLAAFCQGRSRI

-596 AAILDMLGQMGV
+596 AAILQMLSQMGV
-608 QAGLEGNDML
+608 KAEVDGNDML

-634 KVGRYTSHHDHR
+634 KGGRYTSHHDHR

>member
-1 MICTVIQGRNR
+1 MVCTVIQGRDL
-12 QEVLQALQCCEMAE
+12 EGIFQALECCEMAE

-31 CSLSADDIEECFSS
+31 CRLSMDDIEECFSS
-45 DVPTVATCRVA
+45 DTPLVATCRVEEMLSA
-56 DLMASDGTLT
+56 DSGLT
-66 EREALRI
+66 RQQALKLS
-73 CEDRLLNAIDAG
+73 EERLLAAIDAG

-92 MEIPKEMSKRIRS
+92 MEIPKEVSKRIRA

-110 GTVFIRSVHDF
+110 GTVFIRSVHDYS
-121 GSTGTYAELRS
+121 STGTYDELKS
-132 QVEKCRYYGADIVKL
+132 WVEKCRYYGADIVKL
-147 VTMALSVEDAERV
+147 VTMARSGEDAARV
-160 LRLYD
+160 LQLYD

-177 GEPGRES
+177 GEAGRES
-184 RVGCLAKGAPYSYAA
+184 RVECLAKGAPYSYAA
-199 LSAAEAAAPGQWEA
+199 LSEDESAAPGQWTA
-213 ADMAA
+213 SDMAA
-218 RVYGDRYFIGYPDGM
+218 RIYGRRHFIGYSEG
-233 AVVPEDRKNGGEPYR
+233 PEL
-248 TGQTVRMPASKSFA
+248 RMPASKSFA
-262 QRAVVA
+262 QRAIVA
-268 AALADGVSRLEGYS
+268 AALADGVSRLDGYS
-282 ACSDSESAVRVARTL
+282 ACSDSESAVRVARSL
-297 GAEVRSLDDGGT
+297 GAEVRSLDDGRV
-309 LEIRGIGAVPGAV
+309 LEIKGIGAGPGSV
-322 DIACL
+322 DIDSL

-345 LSCSDVTLE
+345 ISGSDVTIE

-377 LTSDHLP
+377 LSSDHIP
-384 LKVCGSLESGNASIS
+384 LKVYGSLESGNASIS
-399 GRDGSQLI
+399 GMNGSQLI
-407 SGLLMSLPLTEGKS
+407 SGLLMALPLTAGKS
-421 TVTVTDPKSI
+421 TVTVTEPKSI

-440 MKRFGVSI
+440 MKRFGVVA
-448 ANEMSGDREF
+448 ANEMSGGRDF

-464 WSLCREM
+464 WSLCSGI
-471 TFNIKGKQRYKAA
+471 TFNIKGGQRYAPA
-484 SFSLE
+484 DFSLE

-502 AIFGKAEISG
+502 AIFGRAELTG
-512 LDTTSLQADLSIMDI
+512 LDTCSLQADISIMDI
-527 LLDAGASISQSDGDT
+527 LMDAGASLSQSDGDT
-542 GPVTVQRA
+542 GPITVQRA

-569 AVLASFCQGTSRI
+569 SVLAAFCQGRSRI

-596 AAILDMLGQMGV
+596 AAILQMLSQMGV
-608 QAGLEGNDML
+608 KAEVDGNDML

-634 KVGRYTSHHDHR
+634 KGGRYTSHHDHR

>member
-1 MICTVIQGRNR
+1 MVCTVIQGRDL
-12 QEVLQALQCCEMAE
+12 EGIFQALECCEMAE

-31 CSLSADDIEECFSS
+31 CRLSMDDIEECFSS
-45 DVPTVATCRVA
+45 DTPLVATCRVEEMLSA
-56 DLMASDGTLT
+56 DSGLT
-66 EREALRI
+66 RQQALKLS
-73 CEDRLLNAIDAG
+73 EERLLAAIDAG

-92 MEIPKEMSKRIRS
+92 MEIPKEVSKRIRA

-110 GTVFIRSVHDF
+110 GTVFIRSVHDYS
-121 GSTGTYAELRS
+121 STGTYDELKS
-132 QVEKCRYYGADIVKL
+132 WVEKCRYYGADVVKL
-147 VTMALSVEDAERV
+147 VTMARSGEDAARV
-160 LRLYD
+160 LQLYD

-177 GEPGRES
+177 GEAGRES
-184 RVGCLAKGAPYSYAA
+184 RVECLAKGAPYSYAA
-199 LSAAEAAAPGQWEA
+199 LSEDESAAPGQWTA
-213 ADMAA
+213 SDMAA
-218 RVYGDRYFIGYPDGM
+218 RIYGRRHFIGYSED
-233 AVVPEDRKNGGEPYR
+233 PEL
-248 TGQTVRMPASKSFA
+248 RMPASKSFA
-262 QRAVVA
+262 QRAIVA
-268 AALADGVSRLEGYS
+268 AALADGVSRLDGYS
-282 ACSDSESAVRVARTL
+282 ACSDSESAVRVARSL
-297 GAEVRSLDDGGT
+297 GAEVRSLDDGRV
-309 LEIRGIGAVPGAV
+309 LEIKGIGAGPGSV
-322 DIACL
+322 DIDSL

-345 LSCSDVTLE
+345 ISGSDVTIE

-377 LTSDHLP
+377 LSSDHIP
-384 LKVCGSLESGNASIS
+384 LKVYGSLESGNASIS
-399 GRDGSQLI
+399 GMNGSQLI
-407 SGLLMSLPLTEGKS
+407 SGLLMALPLTAGKS
-421 TVTVTDPKSI
+421 TVTVTEPKSI

-440 MKRFGVSI
+440 MKRFGVVA
-448 ANEMSGDREF
+448 ANEMSGGRDF

-464 WSLCREM
+464 WSLCSGI
-471 TFNIKGKQRYKAA
+471 TFNIKGGQRYAPA
-484 SFSLE
+484 DFSLE

-502 AIFGKAEISG
+502 AIFGRAELTG
-512 LDTTSLQADLSIMDI
+512 LDTCSLQADISIMDI
-527 LLDAGASISQSDGDT
+527 LMDAGASLSQSDGDT
-542 GPVTVQRA
+542 GPITVQRA

-569 AVLASFCQGTSRI
+569 SVLAAFCQGRSRI
-582 SGVDRLVHKESDRG
+582 SGVDRLAHKESDRG
-596 AAILDMLGQMGV
+596 AAILQMLSQMGV
-608 QAGLEGNDML
+608 KAEVDGNDML

-634 KVGRYTSHHDHR
+634 KGGRYTSHHDHR

>member
-1 MICTVIQGRNR
+1 MVCTVIQGRDL
-12 QEVLQALQCCEMAE
+12 EGIFQALECCEMAE

-31 CSLSADDIEECFSS
+31 CRLSMDDIEECFSS
-45 DVPTVATCRVA
+45 DTPLVATCRVEEMLSA
-56 DLMASDGTLT
+56 DSGLT
-66 EREALRI
+66 RQQALKLSEA
-73 CEDRLLNAIDAG
+73 RLLAAIDAG

-92 MEIPKEMSKRIRS
+92 MEIPKEVSKRIRA

-110 GTVFIRSVHDF
+110 GTVFIRSVHDYS
-121 GSTGTYAELRS
+121 STGTYDELKS
-132 QVEKCRYYGADIVKL
+132 YVEKCRYYGADVVKL
-147 VTMALSVEDAERV
+147 VTMARSGEDAARV
-160 LRLYD
+160 LQLYD

-177 GEPGRES
+177 GEAGRES
-184 RVGCLAKGAPYSYAA
+184 RVECLAKGAPYSYAA
-199 LSAAEAAAPGQWEA
+199 LSEDESAAPGQWTA
-213 ADMAA
+213 SDMAA
-218 RVYGDRYFIGYPDGM
+218 RIYGRRHFIGYSES
-233 AVVPEDRKNGGEPYR
+233 PEL
-248 TGQTVRMPASKSFA
+248 RMPASKSFA
-262 QRAVVA
+262 QRAIVA
-268 AALADGVSRLEGYS
+268 AALADGVSRLDGYS
-282 ACSDSESAVRVARTL
+282 ACSDSESAVRVARSF
-297 GAEVRSLDDGGT
+297 GAEVRSLDDGRV
-309 LEIRGIGAVPGAV
+309 LEIKGIVAGPGSV
-322 DIACL
+322 DVDSL

-345 LSCSDVTLE
+345 ISGSDVTIE

-377 LTSDHLP
+377 LSSDHIP
-384 LKVCGSLESGNASIS
+384 LKVYGSLESGNASIS
-399 GRDGSQLI
+399 GMNGSQLI
-407 SGLLMSLPLTEGKS
+407 SGLLMALPLTAGKS
-421 TVTVTDPKSI
+421 TVTVTEPKSI

-440 MKRFGVSI
+440 MKRFGVVV
-448 ANEMSGDREF
+448 ANEMSGGRDF

-464 WSLCREM
+464 WSLCSGI
-471 TFNIKGKQRYKAA
+471 TFNIKGGQRYAPA
-484 SFSLE
+484 DFSLE

-502 AIFGKAEISG
+502 AIFGRAELTG
-512 LDTTSLQADLSIMDI
+512 LDTCSLQADISIMDI
-527 LLDAGASISQSDGDT
+527 LMDAGASLSQSDGDT
-542 GPVTVQRA
+542 GPITVQRA

-569 AVLASFCQGTSRI
+569 SVLAAFCQGRSRI

-596 AAILDMLGQMGV
+596 AAILQMLSQMGV
-608 QAGLEGNDML
+608 KAEVDGNDML

-634 KVGRYTSHHDHR
+634 KGGRYTSHHDHR